1 MNKFLKL
8 SWPHAVAILALVV
21 LSSAYFSPLWQGYD
35 LDQNDIVQ
43 WRGMSQELS
52 NYRQLHNEEAL
63 WSNSMF
69 GGMPAYQVSTEHN
82 ANLLRPILLTLRL
95 GLPGAIGTLFL
106 CFLGYYI
113 LGLCLRLGPWYSLV
127 GAVAFGFAT
136 ITILYLGAGHTG
148 KVTSIAFLAP
158 ALGGFILAF
167 RGRAYLGGAIFMLFL
182 GLNIAANHLQMTYY
196 LAFLLVAVALGESIR
211 LLITKQFKALGMSL
225 AVLAVASIVA
235 VLPSASNLMTT
246 FEYSKYTTRGSS
258 DLTLKPKE
266 SSNIEQEGLSGSY
279 ILDYNFASGEQWSL
293 LIPNAKGGASSRG
306 IDNKDAFLRA
316 GKINKIVNKGEI
328 KNYLQKYSNGYWGAQ
343 SFTGGAFY
351 FGAAIM
357 TLFILAFV
365 GLKDG
370 IKWPFLVITLLAL
383 GLCLKEMT
391 GLNSMF
397 IEKIPLYN
405 KFRDSKMI
413 LVLIQVMA
421 AAMGMMFLKKLV
433 EGEIAWGEKGKKILT
448 SAVAV
453 FAIVIMYLYVSPSSI
468 GSLITEQEQEQVDK
482 APPEQRSVMGEY
494 ITALND
500 VRAEIF
506 KADAK
511 RSLFLVILASGGV
524 LTLLYAKNKKLKM
537 SILPAIGLIALFDGF
552 SVSRRYLNLEKEKG
566 ATYKKFVT
574 LEQKEIPV
582 KANTADFSILDLEK
596 PAVVDFENKS
606 KALEQALTNSG
617 IYDHVK
623 TKGALKEV
631 ANFGALQLNSDFRVA
646 RLGNPFND
654 AQTSFFHKSIGGY
667 HGAKLKRFQE
677 IIDFHLSNELRLV
690 QNSLIDFALRTDS
703 TIAKQALE
711 LKDSPELDNFYQ
723 ALLQQ
728 YDFSAFSQP
737 LKTPVLNMLNTK
749 YYIGNPEQPA
759 IPNKFAI
766 GNAWFVS
773 QVKTT
778 NNSDEEIVALGE
790 IDPKVE
796 ATTQASF
803 ATQFHAAQG
812 AVDSTA
818 SVRMLAYETK
828 VLRYE
833 VNNTS
838 AEAQPVVFSEIYYP
852 EGWICRIDG
861 NEVEA
866 ARVNY
871 VLRGAMVPAGTHT
884 VEWSFEPKVWE
895 KGTTISYAGSALL
908 FALLAFA
915 GFMVYKEEKKA

>member
-8 SWPHAVAILALVV
+8 SWPHAVAILSLVILASV
-21 LSSAYFSPLWQGYD
+21 YFSPLWQGYD
-35 LDQNDIVQ
+35 LNQPDIVQ

-52 NYRQLHNEEAL
+52 NYRELHNEEAL

-136 ITILYLGAGHTG
+136 INILYLGAGHTG

-196 LAFLLVAVALGESIR
+196 LAFLLVAVAVGESIR
-211 LLITKQFKALGMSL
+211 LVLAKQFKALGMSL
-225 AVLAVASIVA
+225 VVLAVASVVA

-246 FEYSKYTTRGSS
+246 YEYSKYTTRGSS

-293 LIPNAKGGASSRG
+293 IIPNAKGGASAAIG
-306 IDNKDAFLRA
+306 DKNKEAIPNA
-316 GKINKIVNKGEI
+316 AKGNKNVNKFKDDLKGT
-328 KNYLQKYSNGYWGAQ
+328 NSYWGAQ
-343 SFTGGAFY
+343 RFTGGAFY

-397 IEKIPLYN
+397 IEKIPMYN

-433 EGEIAWGEKGKKILT
+433 EGEVAWGKNGKKILT
-448 SAVAV
+448 GAVAV
-453 FAIVIMYLYVSPSSI
+453 FVIVIMYLNVSPSSTGTMI
-468 GSLITEQEQEQVDK
+468 SQQEQEQFDQMAKSAPKEQVAMVDDY
-482 APPEQRSVMGEY
+482 SS
-494 ITALND
+494 ALQD

-511 RSLFLVILASGGV
+511 RSLFLVLLISGGV
-524 LTLLYAKNKKLKM
+524 LALIYVNNKTLKM
-537 SILPAIGLIALFDGF
+537 AILPIVGVIVLFDGF

-566 ATYKKFVT
+566 AYKKFVT
-574 LEQKEIPV
+574 LEEKEIPV
-582 KANTADFSILDLEK
+582 KPSAADFSILDLEK
-596 PAVVDFENKS
+596 PAVADFDNKS
-606 KALEQALTNSG
+606 NALEQALTNSG

-654 AQTSFFHKSIGGY
+654 AETSFFHKSIGGY
-667 HGAKLKRFQE
+667 HGAKLKRMQE
-677 IIDFHLSNELRLV
+677 IIDFHLAE
-690 QNSLIDFALRTDS
+690 
-703 TIAKQALE
+703 
-711 LKDSPELDNFYQ
+711 ELDSALAYLQ
-723 ALLQQ
+723 AGT
-728 YDFSAFSQP
+728 YDS
-737 LKTPVLNMLNTK
+737 LGGTLTVLNMLNTK

-759 IPNKFAI
+759 LPNKFAL

-773 QVKTT
+773 KVSTT

-790 IDPKVE
+790 INPKME
-796 ATTQASF
+796 ATTQAAF
-803 ATQFHAAQG
+803 ATQFRAPQT

-852 EGWICRIDG
+852 QGWICRIDG
-861 NEVEA
+861 NEVDA

-871 VLRGAMVPAGTHT
+871 VLRGVMVPAGTHT

-895 KGTTISYAGSALL
+895 KGTTLSYAGSALL

-915 GFMVYKEEKKA
+915 GFIVYREEKKA

>member
-8 SWPHAVAILALVV
+8 SWPHAVAILSLVI
-21 LSSAYFSPLWQGYD
+21 LSSVYFSPLWQGYD

-52 NYRQLHNEEAL
+52 NYRELHNEEAL

-82 ANLLRPILLTLRL
+82 ANLLRPILLVLRL

-127 GAVAFGFAT
+127 GAIAFGFAT

-158 ALGGFILAF
+158 TLGGFILAF

-196 LAFLLVAVALGESIR
+196 LAFLLVAVAVGESIR
-211 LLITKQFKALGMSL
+211 LVLAKQFKALGMSL
-225 AVLAVASIVA
+225 AVLAVASVVA

-293 LIPNAKGGASSRG
+293 LIPNAKGGASSAIG
-306 IDNKDAFLRA
+306 DKNKDAIPNA
-316 GKINKIVNKGEI
+316 AKGNKNVNKFKDDLKGT
-328 KNYLQKYSNGYWGAQ
+328 NSYWGAQ
-343 SFTGGAFY
+343 RFTGGAFY

-397 IEKIPLYN
+397 IEKIPMYN

-448 SAVAV
+448 GAVAL
-453 FAIVIMYLYVSPSSI
+453 FAIVIMFLYVSPSSTGTMI
-468 GSLITEQEQEQVDK
+468 SPQEQEQFDQMAK
-482 APPEQRSVMGEY
+482 SGPKEQAAMVEDYSV
-494 ITALND
+494 ALQD

-511 RSLFLVILASGGV
+511 RSLFLVLLVSGAVLALV
-524 LTLLYAKNKKLKM
+524 YVKNKTLKM
-537 SILPAIGLIALFDGF
+537 AILPVIGVIALFDGF
-552 SVSRRYLNLEKEKG
+552 SVSRRYLNLDKEKG
-566 ATYKKFVT
+566 AYKKFVAI
-574 LEQKEIPV
+574 ENKEIPV
-582 KANTADFSILDLEK
+582 KAKAADFSILDLEK
-596 PAVVDFENKS
+596 PNVADFDNKS
-606 KALEQALTNSG
+606 NELEQVLKNSG

-623 TKGALKEV
+623 SKDAMKEV

-654 AQTSFFHKSIGGY
+654 AETSFFHKSIGGY
-667 HGAKLKRFQE
+667 HGAKLKRIQE
-677 IIDFHLSNELRLV
+677 VIDFHLAE
-690 QNSLIDFALRTDS
+690 
-703 TIAKQALE
+703 
-711 LKDSPELDNFYQ
+711 ELDSALAYLQ
-723 ALLQQ
+723 AGT
-728 YDFSAFSQP
+728 YDSLGGCLS
-737 LKTPVLNMLNTK
+737 VLNMLNTK

-759 IPNKFAI
+759 IPNKFAM

-773 QVKTT
+773 KVRTT
-778 NNSDEEIVALGE
+778 NNSDEEMIALGE
-790 IDPKVE
+790 IDAKLE

-803 ATQFHAAQG
+803 GTQFHAPQS

-861 NEVEA
+861 NEVDA

-908 FALLAFA
+908 FALLGLA

>member
-8 SWPHAVAILALVV
+8 SWPHAVAILSLVI
-21 LSSAYFSPLWQGYD
+21 LSSVYFSPLWQGYD

-52 NYRQLHNEEAL
+52 NYRELHNEEAL

-82 ANLLRPILLTLRL
+82 ANLLRPILLVLRL

-127 GAVAFGFAT
+127 GAIAFGFAT

-158 ALGGFILAF
+158 TLGGFILAF

-196 LAFLLVAVALGESIR
+196 LAFLLVAVAVGESIR
-211 LLITKQFKALGMSL
+211 LVLAKQFKALGMSL
-225 AVLAVASIVA
+225 AVLAVASVVA

-293 LIPNAKGGASSRG
+293 LIPNAKGGASSAIG
-306 IDNKDAFLRA
+306 DKNKDAIPNA
-316 GKINKIVNKGEI
+316 AKGNKNVNKFKDDLKGT
-328 KNYLQKYSNGYWGAQ
+328 NSYWGAQ
-343 SFTGGAFY
+343 RFTGGAFY

-397 IEKIPLYN
+397 IEKIPMYN

-448 SAVAV
+448 GAVAL
-453 FAIVIMYLYVSPSSI
+453 FAIVIMFLYVSPSSTGTMI
-468 GSLITEQEQEQVDK
+468 SPQEQEQFDQMAK
-482 APPEQRSVMGEY
+482 SGPKEQAAMVEDYSV
-494 ITALND
+494 ALQD

-511 RSLFLVILASGGV
+511 RSLFLVILISGGV
-524 LTLLYAKNKKLKM
+524 LALLYVKKDKLKLA
-537 SILPAIGLIALFDGF
+537 ILPIVGVIVLFDGF

-566 ATYKKFVT
+566 AYKKFVT
-574 LEQKEIPV
+574 LEEKEIPV
-582 KANTADFSILDLEK
+582 KPSAADFSILDLEK
-596 PAVVDFENKS
+596 PAVADFDNKS
-606 KALEQALTNSG
+606 NELEQALTNSG
-617 IYDHVK
+617 IYDHIK

-631 ANFGALQLNSDFRVA
+631 ANFGTLQLNSDFRVA

-654 AQTSFFHKSIGGY
+654 AETSFFHKSIGGY
-667 HGAKLKRFQE
+667 HGAKLKRIQE
-677 IIDFHLSNELRLV
+677 VIDFHLAE
-690 QNSLIDFALRTDS
+690 
-703 TIAKQALE
+703 
-711 LKDSPELDNFYQ
+711 ELDSALAYLQ
-723 ALLQQ
+723 AGT
-728 YDFSAFSQP
+728 YDSLGGS
-737 LKTPVLNMLNTK
+737 LSILNMLNTK

-759 IPNKFAI
+759 IPNKFAM

-790 IDPKVE
+790 IDAKLE
-796 ATTQASF
+796 ATTQTTF
-803 ATQFHAAQG
+803 TTQFHAAQS

-861 NEVEA
+861 NEVDA

-908 FALLAFA
+908 FALLGLA

>member
-8 SWPHAVAILALVV
+8 SWPHAVAILSLVILASV
-21 LSSAYFSPLWQGYD
+21 YFSPLWQGYD
-35 LDQNDIVQ
+35 LNQPDIVQ

-52 NYRQLHNEEAL
+52 NYRELHNEEAL

-136 ITILYLGAGHTG
+136 INILYLGAGHTG

-196 LAFLLVAVALGESIR
+196 LAFLLVAVAVGESIR
-211 LLITKQFKALGMSL
+211 LVLAKQFKALGMSL
-225 AVLAVASIVA
+225 AVLAVASVVA

-246 FEYSKYTTRGSS
+246 YEYSKYTTRGSS

-293 LIPNAKGGASSRG
+293 LIPNAKGGASAAIG
-306 IDNKDAFLRA
+306 DKHKDAIPNA
-316 GKINKIVNKGEI
+316 AKGNKNVNKFKDDLKGT
-328 KNYLQKYSNGYWGAQ
+328 NSYWGAQ
-343 SFTGGAFY
+343 RFTGGAFY

-357 TLFILAFV
+357 SLFILAFV

-397 IEKIPLYN
+397 IEKIPMYN

-433 EGEIAWGEKGKKILT
+433 EGEVAWGKNGKKILT
-448 SAVAV
+448 GAVAV
-453 FAIVIMYLYVSPSSI
+453 FAIVIMYLYVSPSSTGTMI
-468 GSLITEQEQEQVDK
+468 SPQEQEQFDQMAK
-482 APPEQRSVMGEY
+482 SAPKEQVAMIDDYSS
-494 ITALND
+494 ALQD

-511 RSLFLVILASGGV
+511 RSLFLVLLISGGV
-524 LTLLYAKNKKLKM
+524 LALVYMNNKTLKM
-537 SILPAIGLIALFDGF
+537 AILPIVGVIVLFDGF

-566 ATYKKFVT
+566 AYKKFVT
-574 LEQKEIPV
+574 LEEKEIPV
-582 KANTADFSILDLEK
+582 KPSAADFSILDLEK
-596 PAVVDFENKS
+596 PNVVDFDNKS
-606 KALEQALTNSG
+606 NELEQALKNSG

-623 TKGALKEV
+623 SKDAMKEV

-654 AQTSFFHKSIGGY
+654 AETSFFHKSIGGY
-667 HGAKLKRFQE
+667 HGAKLKRIQE
-677 IIDFHLSNELRLV
+677 VIDFHLAE
-690 QNSLIDFALRTDS
+690 
-703 TIAKQALE
+703 
-711 LKDSPELDNFYQ
+711 ELDSALAYLQ
-723 ALLQQ
+723 AGTFDSLGGSL
-728 YDFSAFSQP
+728 SI
-737 LKTPVLNMLNTK
+737 LNMLNTK

-773 QVKTT
+773 KVKTT
-778 NNSDEEIVALGE
+778 NNSDEEMVALGE
-790 IDPKVE
+790 INPKME
-796 ATTQASF
+796 ATTQAAF
-803 ATQFHAAQG
+803 ATQFHAPQT

-852 EGWICRIDG
+852 QGWICRIDG

-908 FALLAFA
+908 FALLGLA
-915 GFMVYKEEKKA
+915 GFMVYKEERKLS

>member
-8 SWPHAVAILALVV
+8 SWPHAVAILSLVILASV
-21 LSSAYFSPLWQGYD
+21 YFSPLWQGYD

-52 NYRQLHNEEAL
+52 NYRELHNEEAL

-136 ITILYLGAGHTG
+136 INILYLGAGHTG

-211 LLITKQFKALGMSL
+211 LIVEKQFKALSMSL

-293 LIPNAKGGASSRG
+293 LIPNAKGGASAAIG
-306 IDNKDAFLRA
+306 DKNKEAIPNA
-316 GKINKIVNKGEI
+316 AKGNKNVNKFKDDLKGT
-328 KNYLQKYSNGYWGAQ
+328 NSYWGAQ
-343 SFTGGAFY
+343 RFTGGAFY

-397 IEKIPLYN
+397 IEKIPMYN

-421 AAMGMMFLKKLV
+421 ASMGMMFLKKLV
-433 EGEIAWGEKGKKILT
+433 EGEIAWGDKGKKILT
-448 SAVAV
+448 GAVAV
-453 FAIVIMYLYVSPSSI
+453 FAIVIMYLNVSPSSTGTMI
-468 GSLITEQEQEQVDK
+468 SPQEQEQFDQMAK
-482 APPEQRSVMGEY
+482 SAPKEQVAMIDDYSS
-494 ITALND
+494 ALQD

-511 RSLFLVILASGGV
+511 RSLFLVLLISGGV
-524 LTLLYAKNKKLKM
+524 LALVYVNNKTLKM
-537 SILPAIGLIALFDGF
+537 AILPIVGVIVLFDGF

-566 ATYKKFVT
+566 AYKKFVT
-574 LEQKEIPV
+574 LEEKEIPV
-582 KANTADFSILDLEK
+582 KPSAADFSILDLEK
-596 PAVVDFENKS
+596 PAVADFENKS
-606 KALEQALTNSG
+606 NSLEQALKNSG

-623 TKGALKEV
+623 SKDAMKEV

-654 AQTSFFHKSIGGY
+654 AETSFFHKSIGGY
-667 HGAKLKRFQE
+667 HGAKLKRMQE
-677 IIDFHLSNELRLV
+677 IIDFHLSE
-690 QNSLIDFALRTDS
+690 
-703 TIAKQALE
+703 
-711 LKDSPELDNFYQ
+711 ELDSAIAYLQ
-723 ALLQQ
+723 AGTFDSLGGSL
-728 YDFSAFSQP
+728 
-737 LKTPVLNMLNTK
+737 TVLNMLNTK

-759 IPNKFAI
+759 FPNKFAM

-773 QVKTT
+773 KVRTT
-778 NNSDEEIVALGE
+778 NNSDEEMIALGE
-790 IDPKVE
+790 IDSKIE

-803 ATQFHAAQG
+803 GTQFHAAQS

-908 FALLAFA
+908 FALLGLA

>member
-8 SWPHAVAILALVV
+8 SWPHAVAILSLVI
-21 LSSAYFSPLWQGYD
+21 LSSVYFSPLWQGYD
-35 LDQNDIVQ
+35 LDQHDIVQ

-52 NYRQLHNEEAL
+52 NYRELHNEEAL

-69 GGMPAYQVSTEHN
+69 GGMPAYQVSTKHD

-127 GAVAFGFAT
+127 GAVAFGLAT
-136 ITILYLGAGHTG
+136 INILYLGAGHTG

-196 LAFLLVAVALGESIR
+196 LAFLLIAVAIGETVR
-211 LLITKQFKALGMSL
+211 LAVGKQFKPLMISL

-246 FEYSKYTTRGSS
+246 YEYSKYTTRGSS

-279 ILDYNFASGEQWSL
+279 ILDYNFASGERWSL
-293 LIPNAKGGASSRG
+293 LIPNANGGASEAIG
-306 IDNKDAFLRA
+306 ENNKEAITNA
-316 GKINKIVNKGEI
+316 AKGNKNVNKFKDDLKGT
-328 KNYLQKYSNGYWGAQ
+328 NSYWGAQ
-343 SFTGGAFY
+343 RFTGGAFY

-370 IKWPFLVITLLAL
+370 IKWPFLVITILAL

-397 IEKIPLYN
+397 IEKIPMYN

-433 EGEIAWGEKGKKILT
+433 EGEIAWGAKGKKILT
-448 SAVAV
+448 GAVAV
-453 FAIVIMYLYVSPSSI
+453 FAIVIMYLYVSPSST
-468 GSLITEQEQEQVDK
+468 GTMITSQEQEQFDQLSK
-482 APPEQRSVMGEY
+482 GGPKEQAAMVEDYSA
-494 ITALND
+494 ALQD

-511 RSLFLVILASGGV
+511 RSLFLVLLVSGGV
-524 LTLLYAKNKKLKM
+524 LALLYVKNNTLKLA
-537 SILPAIGLIALFDGF
+537 ILPVIGVIALLDGF
-552 SVSRRYLNLEKEKG
+552 SVSRRYLNLDKEKG
-566 ATYKKFVT
+566 AYKKFVSI
-574 LEQKEIPV
+574 ENKEIPV
-582 KANTADFSILDLEK
+582 KAKAADFSILDLEK
-596 PAVVDFENKS
+596 PNVSDFDNKS
-606 KALEQALTNSG
+606 NELEQALKNSG

-623 TKGALKEV
+623 SKDAMKEV

-654 AQTSFFHKSIGGY
+654 AETSFFHKSIGGY
-667 HGAKLKRFQE
+667 HGAKLKRMQE
-677 IIDFHLSNELRLV
+677 VIDFHLAE
-690 QNSLIDFALRTDS
+690 
-703 TIAKQALE
+703 
-711 LKDSPELDNFYQ
+711 ELDSAIAYLQ
-723 ALLQQ
+723 AGTF
-728 YDFSAFSQP
+728 DSSAGS
-737 LKTPVLNMLNTK
+737 LTVLNMLNTK

-759 IPNKFAI
+759 FPNKFAM

-773 QVKTT
+773 KVRTT
-778 NNSDEEIVALGE
+778 NNSDEEMIALGE
-790 IDPKVE
+790 IDSKIE

-803 ATQFHAAQG
+803 GTQFHAAQS

-818 SVRMLAYETK
+818 SVRMLVYETK

-908 FALLAFA
+908 FALLGLA
-915 GFMVYKEEKKA
+915 GFMVYKEEKKLVLKEETKA

>member
-8 SWPHAVAILALVV
+8 SWPHAVAILSLVI
-21 LSSAYFSPLWQGYD
+21 LSSVYFSPLWQGYD

-52 NYRQLHNEEAL
+52 NYRELHNEEAL

-82 ANLLRPILLTLRL
+82 ANLLRPILLVLRL

-127 GAVAFGFAT
+127 GSIAFGFAT

-158 ALGGFILAF
+158 TLGGFILAF

-196 LAFLLVAVALGESIR
+196 LAFLLVAVAVGESIR
-211 LLITKQFKALGMSL
+211 LVLAKQFKALGMSL
-225 AVLAVASIVA
+225 AVLAVASVVA

-293 LIPNAKGGASSRG
+293 LIPNAKGGASSAIG
-306 IDNKDAFLRA
+306 DKNKDAIPNA
-316 GKINKIVNKGEI
+316 AKGNKNVNKFKDDLKGT
-328 KNYLQKYSNGYWGAQ
+328 NSYWGAQ
-343 SFTGGAFY
+343 RFTGGAFY

-397 IEKIPLYN
+397 IEKIPMYN

-448 SAVAV
+448 GAVAL
-453 FAIVIMYLYVSPSSI
+453 FAIVIMFLYVSPSSTGTMI
-468 GSLITEQEQEQVDK
+468 SPQEQEQFDQMAK
-482 APPEQRSVMGEY
+482 SGPKEQAAMVEDYSV
-494 ITALND
+494 ALQD

-511 RSLFLVILASGGV
+511 RSLFLVILISGGV
-524 LTLLYAKNKKLKM
+524 LALLYVKKDKLKLA
-537 SILPAIGLIALFDGF
+537 ILPIVGVIVLFDGF

-566 ATYKKFVT
+566 AYKKFVT
-574 LEQKEIPV
+574 LEEKEIPV
-582 KANTADFSILDLEK
+582 KPSAADFSILDLEK
-596 PAVVDFENKS
+596 PAVADFDNKS
-606 KALEQALTNSG
+606 NALEQALTNSG

-623 TKGALKEV
+623 TKGAMKEV
-631 ANFGALQLNSDFRVA
+631 ANFGTLQLNSDFRVA

-654 AQTSFFHKSIGGY
+654 AETSFFHKSIGGY
-667 HGAKLKRFQE
+667 HGAKLKRIQE
-677 IIDFHLSNELRLV
+677 VIDFHLAE
-690 QNSLIDFALRTDS
+690 
-703 TIAKQALE
+703 
-711 LKDSPELDNFYQ
+711 ELDSALAYLQ
-723 ALLQQ
+723 AGT
-728 YDFSAFSQP
+728 YDSLGGS
-737 LKTPVLNMLNTK
+737 LSVLNMLNTK

-759 IPNKFAI
+759 IPNKFAM

-790 IDPKVE
+790 IDAKLE
-796 ATTQASF
+796 ATTQTIF
-803 ATQFHAAQG
+803 TTQFHAPQS

-861 NEVEA
+861 NEVDA

-908 FALLAFA
+908 FALLGLA

>member
-8 SWPHAVAILALVV
+8 SWPHAVAILSLVILASV
-21 LSSAYFSPLWQGYD
+21 YFSPLWQGYD
-35 LDQNDIVQ
+35 LNQPDIVQ

-52 NYRQLHNEEAL
+52 NYRELHNEEAL

-113 LGLCLRLGPWYSLV
+113 LGLCLRVGPWYSLV

-136 ITILYLGAGHTG
+136 INILYLGAGHTG

-167 RGRAYLGGAIFMLFL
+167 RGKAYLGGAIFMLFL

-196 LAFLLVAVALGESIR
+196 LAFLLVAVAVGESIR
-211 LLITKQFKALGMSL
+211 LMIAKQFKALGMSL
-225 AVLAVASIVA
+225 AVLAVASVVA

-246 FEYSKYTTRGSS
+246 YEYSKYTTRGSS

-293 LIPNAKGGASSRG
+293 LIPNAKGGASAAIG
-306 IDNKDAFLRA
+306 DKHKDAIPNA
-316 GKINKIVNKGEI
+316 AKGNKNVNKFKDDLKGT
-328 KNYLQKYSNGYWGAQ
+328 NSYWGAQ
-343 SFTGGAFY
+343 RFTGGAFY

-397 IEKIPLYN
+397 IEKIPMYN

-421 AAMGMMFLKKLV
+421 AAMGMKFLKKLV
-433 EGEIAWGEKGKKILT
+433 EGEVAWGKNGKKILT
-448 SAVAV
+448 GAVAV
-453 FAIVIMYLYVSPSSI
+453 FAIVIMYLYVSPSSTGTMI
-468 GSLITEQEQEQVDK
+468 SPQEQEQFDQMAK
-482 APPEQRSVMGEY
+482 SAPKEQLAMIDDYSS
-494 ITALND
+494 ALQD

-511 RSLFLVILASGGV
+511 RSLFLVLLVSGAVLALV
-524 LTLLYAKNKKLKM
+524 YVNNKTLKM
-537 SILPAIGLIALFDGF
+537 AILPIVGVIVLFDGF

-566 ATYKKFVT
+566 AYKKFVT
-574 LEQKEIPV
+574 LEEKEIPV
-582 KANTADFSILDLEK
+582 KPSAADFSILDLEK
-596 PAVVDFENKS
+596 PAVADFDNKS
-606 KALEQALTNSG
+606 NALEQALTNSG

-654 AQTSFFHKSIGGY
+654 AETSFFHKSIGGY
-667 HGAKLKRFQE
+667 HGAKLKRIQE
-677 IIDFHLSNELRLV
+677 VIDFHLAE
-690 QNSLIDFALRTDS
+690 
-703 TIAKQALE
+703 
-711 LKDSPELDNFYQ
+711 ELDSALAYLQ
-723 ALLQQ
+723 AGT
-728 YDFSAFSQP
+728 YDSLGGS
-737 LKTPVLNMLNTK
+737 LSVLNMLNTK

-759 IPNKFAI
+759 IPNKFAM

-778 NNSDEEIVALGE
+778 NNSDEEMVALGA
-790 IDPKVE
+790 IDPTVE
-796 ATTQASF
+796 ATTQAAF
-803 ATQFHAAQG
+803 ATQFHAPQT

-852 EGWICRIDG
+852 QGWICRIDG
-861 NEVEA
+861 NEVDA

-871 VLRGAMVPAGTHT
+871 FLRGVMVPAGTHT

-915 GFMVYKEEKKA
+915 GFMVYREEKKA

>member
-8 SWPHAVAILALVV
+8 SWPHAVAILSLVI
-21 LSSAYFSPLWQGYD
+21 LSSVYFSPLWQGYD

-52 NYRQLHNEEAL
+52 NYRELHNEEAL

-82 ANLLRPILLTLRL
+82 ANLLRPILLVLRL

-127 GAVAFGFAT
+127 GAIAFGFAT

-158 ALGGFILAF
+158 TLGGFILAF

-196 LAFLLVAVALGESIR
+196 LAFLLVAVAVGESIR
-211 LLITKQFKALGMSL
+211 LVLAKQFKALGMSL
-225 AVLAVASIVA
+225 AVLAVASVVA

-293 LIPNAKGGASSRG
+293 LIPNAKGGASSAIG
-306 IDNKDAFLRA
+306 DKNKDAIPNA
-316 GKINKIVNKGEI
+316 AKGNKNVNKFKDDLKGT
-328 KNYLQKYSNGYWGAQ
+328 NSYWGAQ
-343 SFTGGAFY
+343 RFTGGAFY

-397 IEKIPLYN
+397 IEKIPMYN

-421 AAMGMMFLKKLV
+421 AALGMMFLKKLV

-448 SAVAV
+448 GAVAL
-453 FAIVIMYLYVSPSSI
+453 FAIVIMFLYVSPSSTGTMI
-468 GSLITEQEQEQVDK
+468 SPQEQEQFDQMAK
-482 APPEQRSVMGEY
+482 SGPKEQAAMVEDYSV
-494 ITALND
+494 ALQD

-511 RSLFLVILASGGV
+511 RSLFLVILISGGV
-524 LTLLYAKNKKLKM
+524 LALLYVKKDKLKLA
-537 SILPAIGLIALFDGF
+537 ILPIVGVIVLFDGF

-566 ATYKKFVT
+566 AYKKFVT
-574 LEQKEIPV
+574 LEEKEIPV
-582 KANTADFSILDLEK
+582 KPSAADFSILDLEK
-596 PAVVDFENKS
+596 PAVADFDNKS
-606 KALEQALTNSG
+606 NELEQALTNSG
-617 IYDHVK
+617 IYDHIK

-631 ANFGALQLNSDFRVA
+631 ANFGTLQLNSDFRVA

-654 AQTSFFHKSIGGY
+654 AETSFFHKSIGGY
-667 HGAKLKRFQE
+667 HGAKLKRIQE
-677 IIDFHLSNELRLV
+677 VIDFHLAE
-690 QNSLIDFALRTDS
+690 
-703 TIAKQALE
+703 
-711 LKDSPELDNFYQ
+711 ELDSALAYLQ
-723 ALLQQ
+723 AGT
-728 YDFSAFSQP
+728 YDSLGGS
-737 LKTPVLNMLNTK
+737 LSVLNMLNTK

-759 IPNKFAI
+759 IPNKFAM

-790 IDPKVE
+790 IDAKLE
-796 ATTQASF
+796 ATTQTTF
-803 ATQFHAAQG
+803 TTQFHAPQS

-861 NEVEA
+861 NEVDA

-908 FALLAFA
+908 FALLGLA

>member
-8 SWPHAVAILALVV
+8 SWPHAVAILSLVI
-21 LSSAYFSPLWQGYD
+21 LSSVYFSPLWQGYD
-35 LDQNDIVQ
+35 LDQHDIVQ

-52 NYRQLHNEEAL
+52 NYRELHNEEAL

-69 GGMPAYQVSTEHN
+69 GGMPAYQVSAEHN
-82 ANLLRPILLTLRL
+82 ANLLRPILLVLRL

-196 LAFLLVAVALGESIR
+196 LAFLLIAVALGESIR
-211 LLITKQFKALGMSL
+211 LVLSKQFKALGLSL
-225 AVLAVASIVA
+225 AVLAVASVVA

-293 LIPNAKGGASSRG
+293 LIPNAKGGASAA
-306 IDNKDAFLRA
+306 IAENNKDAIPNA
-316 GKINKIVNKGEI
+316 AKGNKNVNKFKDDLKGT
-328 KNYLQKYSNGYWGAQ
+328 NAYWGAQ
-343 SFTGGAFY
+343 RFTGGAFY

-357 TLFILAFV
+357 TLFILGFV

-370 IKWPFLVITLLAL
+370 IKWPFLVITILAL

-397 IEKIPLYN
+397 IEKIPMYN

-448 SAVAV
+448 GAVAV
-453 FAIVIMYLYVSPSSI
+453 FAIVIMYLYVSPSSTGTMI
-468 GSLITEQEQEQVDK
+468 SPQEQEQFDQMAK
-482 APPEQRSVMGEY
+482 SAPKEQVAMIDEY
-494 ITALND
+494 SSALQD

-511 RSLFLVILASGGV
+511 RSLFFVIVVSAAVLSLIYVKNKNLKLAVLPVIGV
-524 LTLLYAKNKKLKM
+524 L
-537 SILPAIGLIALFDGF
+537 ALMDGF
-552 SVSRRYLNLEKEKG
+552 SVSRRYLNLDKEKG
-566 ATYKKFVT
+566 AYKKFVAI
-574 LEQKEIPV
+574 ESKEIPV
-582 KANTADFSILDLEK
+582 KAKAADFSILDLEK
-596 PAVVDFENKS
+596 PNVADFDNKS
-606 KALEQALTNSG
+606 NALEQALKNSG

-623 TKGALKEV
+623 SKDALKEV
-631 ANFGALQLNSDFRVA
+631 ANFGTLQLNSDFRVA

-654 AQTSFFHKSIGGY
+654 AETSFFHKSIGGY
-667 HGAKLKRFQE
+667 HGAKLKRMQE
-677 IIDFHLSNELRLV
+677 IIDFHLSE
-690 QNSLIDFALRTDS
+690 
-703 TIAKQALE
+703 
-711 LKDSPELDNFYQ
+711 ELDSAIAYLQ
-723 ALLQQ
+723 AGTFDSLGGSL
-728 YDFSAFSQP
+728 
-737 LKTPVLNMLNTK
+737 TVLNMLNTK

-759 IPNKFAI
+759 FPNKFAM

-778 NNSDEEIVALGE
+778 NNSDEEMVALGE
-790 IDPKVE
+790 INSKME
-796 ATTQASF
+796 ATTQAAF
-803 ATQFHAAQG
+803 ATQFHAPQT

-833 VNNTS
+833 VNNSS

-852 EGWICRIDG
+852 EGWICKIDG
-861 NEVEA
+861 KEVEA

>member
-8 SWPHAVAILALVV
+8 SWPHAVAILSLVILASV
-21 LSSAYFSPLWQGYD
+21 YFSPLWQGYD
-35 LDQNDIVQ
+35 LNQPDIVQ

-52 NYRQLHNEEAL
+52 NYRELHNEEAL

-136 ITILYLGAGHTG
+136 INILYLGAGHTG

-196 LAFLLVAVALGESIR
+196 LAFLLVAVAVGESIR
-211 LLITKQFKALGMSL
+211 LVLAKQFKALGMSL
-225 AVLAVASIVA
+225 AVLAVASVVA

-246 FEYSKYTTRGSS
+246 YEYSKYTTRGSS

-293 LIPNAKGGASSRG
+293 LIPNAKGGASAAIG
-306 IDNKDAFLRA
+306 DKHKDAIPNA
-316 GKINKIVNKGEI
+316 AKGNKNVNKFKDDLKGT
-328 KNYLQKYSNGYWGAQ
+328 NSYWGAQ
-343 SFTGGAFY
+343 RFTGGAFY

-357 TLFILAFV
+357 SLFILAFV

-397 IEKIPLYN
+397 IEKIPMYN

-433 EGEIAWGEKGKKILT
+433 EGEVAWGKNGKKILT
-448 SAVAV
+448 GAVAV
-453 FAIVIMYLYVSPSSI
+453 FAIVIMYLYVSPSSTGTMI
-468 GSLITEQEQEQVDK
+468 SPQEQEQFDQMAK
-482 APPEQRSVMGEY
+482 SAPKEQVAMIDDYSS
-494 ITALND
+494 ALQD

-511 RSLFLVILASGGV
+511 RSLFLVLLISGGV
-524 LTLLYAKNKKLKM
+524 LALVYMNNKTLKM
-537 SILPAIGLIALFDGF
+537 AILPIVGVIVLFDGF

-566 ATYKKFVT
+566 AYKKFVT
-574 LEQKEIPV
+574 LEEKEIPV
-582 KANTADFSILDLEK
+582 KPSAADFSILDLEK
-596 PAVVDFENKS
+596 PAVADFENKS
-606 KALEQALTNSG
+606 NSLEQALKNSG

-623 TKGALKEV
+623 SKDAMKEV
-631 ANFGALQLNSDFRVA
+631 ANFGTLQLNSDFRVA

-654 AQTSFFHKSIGGY
+654 AETSFFHKSIGGY
-667 HGAKLKRFQE
+667 HGAKLKRIQE
-677 IIDFHLSNELRLV
+677 VIDFHLAE
-690 QNSLIDFALRTDS
+690 
-703 TIAKQALE
+703 
-711 LKDSPELDNFYQ
+711 ELDSALAYLQ
-723 ALLQQ
+723 AGTFDSLGGSL
-728 YDFSAFSQP
+728 SI
-737 LKTPVLNMLNTK
+737 LNMLNTK

-773 QVKTT
+773 KVKTT

-796 ATTQASF
+796 ATTQAAFS
-803 ATQFHAAQG
+803 TQFHAPQI

-908 FALLAFA
+908 FALLGLA
-915 GFMVYKEEKKA
+915 GFMVYKEERKLS

>member
-8 SWPHAVAILALVV
+8 SWPHAVAILTLVILASV
-21 LSSAYFSPLWQGYD
+21 YFSPLWQGYD
-35 LDQNDIVQ
+35 LNQPDIVQ

-52 NYRQLHNEEAL
+52 NYRALHNEEAL

-136 ITILYLGAGHTG
+136 INILYLGAGHTG

-211 LLITKQFKALGMSL
+211 LVLAKQFKALGMSL
-225 AVLAVASIVA
+225 AVLAVASVVA

-246 FEYSKYTTRGSS
+246 YEYSKYTTRGSS

-293 LIPNAKGGASSRG
+293 LIPNAKGGASAAIG
-306 IDNKDAFLRA
+306 DKHKDAIPNA
-316 GKINKIVNKGEI
+316 AKGNKNVNKFKDDLKGT
-328 KNYLQKYSNGYWGAQ
+328 NSYWGAQ
-343 SFTGGAFY
+343 RFTGGAFY

-397 IEKIPLYN
+397 IEKIPMYN

-433 EGEIAWGEKGKKILT
+433 EGEVAWGKNGKKILT
-448 SAVAV
+448 GAVAV
-453 FAIVIMYLYVSPSSI
+453 FAIVIMYLYVSPSST
-468 GSLITEQEQEQVDK
+468 GSMISPQEQEQFDQMSK
-482 APPEQRSVMGEY
+482 SAPKEQVAMIDDYSS
-494 ITALND
+494 ALQD

-511 RSLFLVILASGGV
+511 RSLFLVLLISGGV
-524 LTLLYAKNKKLKM
+524 LALVYVNNKNLKM
-537 SILPAIGLIALFDGF
+537 AILPIVGVIVLFDGF

-566 ATYKKFVT
+566 AYKKFVT
-574 LEQKEIPV
+574 LEEKEIPV
-582 KANTADFSILDLEK
+582 KPSAADFSILDLEK
-596 PAVVDFENKS
+596 PAVADFDNKS
-606 KALEQALTNSG
+606 NALEQALTNSG

-654 AQTSFFHKSIGGY
+654 AETSFFHKSIGGY
-667 HGAKLKRFQE
+667 HGAKLKRIQE
-677 IIDFHLSNELRLV
+677 VIDFHLAE
-690 QNSLIDFALRTDS
+690 
-703 TIAKQALE
+703 
-711 LKDSPELDNFYQ
+711 ELDSALAYLQ
-723 ALLQQ
+723 AGTFDSLGGSL
-728 YDFSAFSQP
+728 S
-737 LKTPVLNMLNTK
+737 VLNMLNTK

-759 IPNKFAI
+759 IPNKFAM

-773 QVKTT
+773 KVKTT
-778 NNSDEEIVALGE
+778 NNSDEEMVALGE
-790 IDPKVE
+790 IDAKVE
-796 ATTQASF
+796 ATTQSAY
-803 ATQFHAAQG
+803 ATQFHAPQT

-908 FALLAFA
+908 FALLGLA
-915 GFMVYKEEKKA
+915 GFMVYKEERKLS

>member
-8 SWPHAVAILALVV
+8 SWPHAVAILSLVI
-21 LSSAYFSPLWQGYD
+21 LSSVYFSPLWQGYD

-52 NYRQLHNEEAL
+52 NYRELHNEEAL

-82 ANLLRPILLTLRL
+82 ANLLRPILLVLRL

-127 GAVAFGFAT
+127 GAIAFGFAT

-158 ALGGFILAF
+158 TLGGFILAF

-196 LAFLLVAVALGESIR
+196 LAFLLVAVAVGESIR
-211 LLITKQFKALGMSL
+211 LVLAKQFKALGMSL
-225 AVLAVASIVA
+225 AVLAVASVVA

-293 LIPNAKGGASSRG
+293 LIPNAKGGASSAIG
-306 IDNKDAFLRA
+306 DKNKDAIPNA
-316 GKINKIVNKGEI
+316 AKGNKNVNKFKDDLKGT
-328 KNYLQKYSNGYWGAQ
+328 NSYWGAQ
-343 SFTGGAFY
+343 RFTGGAFY

-397 IEKIPLYN
+397 IEKIPMYN

-421 AAMGMMFLKKLV
+421 AALGMMFLKKLV

-448 SAVAV
+448 GAVAL
-453 FAIVIMYLYVSPSSI
+453 FAIVIMFLYVSPSSTGTMI
-468 GSLITEQEQEQVDK
+468 SPQEQEQFDQMSK
-482 APPEQRSVMGEY
+482 SGPKEQAAMVEDYSV
-494 ITALND
+494 ALQD

-511 RSLFLVILASGGV
+511 RSLFLVILISGGV
-524 LTLLYAKNKKLKM
+524 LALLYVKKDKLKLA
-537 SILPAIGLIALFDGF
+537 ILPIVGVIVLFDGF

-566 ATYKKFVT
+566 AYKKFVT
-574 LEQKEIPV
+574 LEEKEIPV
-582 KANTADFSILDLEK
+582 KPSAADFSILDLEK
-596 PAVVDFENKS
+596 PAVADFDNKS
-606 KALEQALTNSG
+606 NELERALTNSG
-617 IYDHVK
+617 IYDHIK

-631 ANFGALQLNSDFRVA
+631 ANFGTLQLNSDFRVA

-654 AQTSFFHKSIGGY
+654 AETSFFHKSIGGY
-667 HGAKLKRFQE
+667 HGAKLKRIQE
-677 IIDFHLSNELRLV
+677 VIDFHLAE
-690 QNSLIDFALRTDS
+690 
-703 TIAKQALE
+703 
-711 LKDSPELDNFYQ
+711 ELDSALAYLQ
-723 ALLQQ
+723 AGT
-728 YDFSAFSQP
+728 YDSLGGS
-737 LKTPVLNMLNTK
+737 LSVLNMLNTK

-759 IPNKFAI
+759 IPNKFAM

-790 IDPKVE
+790 IDAKLE
-796 ATTQASF
+796 ATTQTTF
-803 ATQFHAAQG
+803 TTQFHAPQS

-861 NEVEA
+861 NEVDA

-908 FALLAFA
+908 FALLGLA

>member
-1 MNKFLKL
+1 MNNFLKL
-8 SWPHAVAILALVV
+8 SWPHAVAILSLVI
-21 LSSAYFSPLWQGYD
+21 LSSVYFSPLWQGYD

-52 NYRQLHNEEAL
+52 NYRELHKEEAL

-69 GGMPAYQVSTEHN
+69 GGMPAYQVSTKHD

-136 ITILYLGAGHTG
+136 INILYLGAGHTG
-148 KVTSIAFLAP
+148 KVTAIAFLAP

-196 LAFLLVAVALGESIR
+196 LAFLLVAVAIGESVR
-211 LLITKQFKALGMSL
+211 LIVAKQFKALSMSL

-293 LIPNAKGGASSRG
+293 LIPNAKGGASAA
-306 IDNKDAFLRA
+306 IAENNKDAIPNA
-316 GKINKIVNKGEI
+316 AKGNKNVNKFKDDLKGT
-328 KNYLQKYSNGYWGAQ
+328 NSYWGAQ
-343 SFTGGAFY
+343 RFTGGAFY

-370 IKWPFLVITLLAL
+370 IKWPFLVVTLLAL

-397 IEKIPLYN
+397 IEKIPMYN

-421 AAMGMMFLKKLV
+421 AAMGMMFLKRLV
-433 EGEIAWGEKGKKILT
+433 EGEIAWGAKGKKVLT
-448 SAVAV
+448 GAVAV
-453 FAIVIMYLYVSPSSI
+453 FALVIMFLYVSPSST
-468 GSLITEQEQEQVDK
+468 GSLISPQEQEQFDQMAK
-482 APPEQRSVMGEY
+482 SAPKEQVAMIDDYTS
-494 ITALND
+494 ALQD
-500 VRAEIF
+500 VRVEIF

-511 RSLFLVILASGGV
+511 RSLFLVILISGAV
-524 LTLLYAKNKKLKM
+524 LALVYVKNDKLKM
-537 SILPAIGLIALFDGF
+537 AILPIVGVIVLFDGF

-566 ATYKKFVT
+566 AYKKFVT
-574 LEQKEIPV
+574 LEEKEIPV
-582 KANTADFSILDLEK
+582 KPSAADFSILDLEK
-596 PAVVDFENKS
+596 PNVADFDNKS
-606 KALEQALTNSG
+606 NALEQALTNSG

-623 TKGALKEV
+623 TKGAMKEV

-654 AQTSFFHKSIGGY
+654 AETSFFHKSIGGY
-667 HGAKLKRFQE
+667 HGAKLKRMQE
-677 IIDFHLSNELRLV
+677 VIDFHLAE
-690 QNSLIDFALRTDS
+690 
-703 TIAKQALE
+703 
-711 LKDSPELDNFYQ
+711 ELDSAIAYLQ
-723 ALLQQ
+723 AGTFDSLGGTL
-728 YDFSAFSQP
+728 
-737 LKTPVLNMLNTK
+737 TVLNMLNTK

-759 IPNKFAI
+759 FPNKFAM

-773 QVKTT
+773 KVRTT
-778 NNSDEEIVALGE
+778 NNSDEEMIALGE
-790 IDPKVE
+790 IDSKIE

-803 ATQFHAAQG
+803 GTQFHAPQT

-838 AEAQPVVFSEIYYP
+838 AKAQPVVFSEIYYP

-861 NEVEA
+861 NEVDA

>member
-1 MNKFLKL
+1 MNKFFKL
-8 SWPHAVAILALVV
+8 SWPHAVAILSLVILASV
-21 LSSAYFSPLWQGYD
+21 YFSPLWQGYD

-52 NYRQLHNEEAL
+52 NYRELHNEEAL

-136 ITILYLGAGHTG
+136 INILYLGAGHTG

-211 LLITKQFKALGMSL
+211 LIVEKQFKALSMSL

-246 FEYSKYTTRGSS
+246 YEYSKYTTRGSS

-293 LIPNAKGGASSRG
+293 LIPNAKGGASAAIG
-306 IDNKDAFLRA
+306 DKNKDAIPNA
-316 GKINKIVNKGEI
+316 AKGNKNVNKFKDDLKGT
-328 KNYLQKYSNGYWGAQ
+328 NSYWGAQ
-343 SFTGGAFY
+343 RFTGGAFY

-357 TLFILAFV
+357 SLFILAFV

-397 IEKIPLYN
+397 IEKIPMYN

-433 EGEIAWGEKGKKILT
+433 EGEVAWGKNGKKILT
-448 SAVAV
+448 GAVAV
-453 FAIVIMYLYVSPSSI
+453 FAIVIMYLYVSPSSTGTMI
-468 GSLITEQEQEQVDK
+468 SPQEQEQFDQMAK
-482 APPEQRSVMGEY
+482 SAPKEQVAMIDDYSS
-494 ITALND
+494 ALQD

-511 RSLFLVILASGGV
+511 RSLFLVLLISGGV
-524 LTLLYAKNKKLKM
+524 LALVYMNNKTLKM
-537 SILPAIGLIALFDGF
+537 AILPIVGVIVLFDGF

-566 ATYKKFVT
+566 AYKKFVT
-574 LEQKEIPV
+574 LEEKEIPV
-582 KANTADFSILDLEK
+582 KPSAADFSILDLEK
-596 PAVVDFENKS
+596 PAVADFENKS
-606 KALEQALTNSG
+606 NSLEQALKNSG

-623 TKGALKEV
+623 SKDAMKEV
-631 ANFGALQLNSDFRVA
+631 ANFGTLQLNSDFRVA

-654 AQTSFFHKSIGGY
+654 AETSFFHKSIGGY
-667 HGAKLKRFQE
+667 HGAKLKRIQE
-677 IIDFHLSNELRLV
+677 VIDFHLAE
-690 QNSLIDFALRTDS
+690 
-703 TIAKQALE
+703 
-711 LKDSPELDNFYQ
+711 ELDSALAYLQ
-723 ALLQQ
+723 AGTFDSLGGSL
-728 YDFSAFSQP
+728 SI
-737 LKTPVLNMLNTK
+737 LNMLNTK

-773 QVKTT
+773 KVKTT
-778 NNSDEEIVALGE
+778 NNSDEEIIALGE

-908 FALLAFA
+908 FALLGLA
-915 GFMVYKEEKKA
+915 GFMVYKEERKLS

>member
-1 MNKFLKL
+1 MNNFLKL
-8 SWPHAVAILALVV
+8 SWPHAVAILSLVI
-21 LSSAYFSPLWQGYD
+21 LSSVYFSPLWQGYD

-52 NYRQLHNEEAL
+52 NYRELHKEEAL

-69 GGMPAYQVSTEHN
+69 GGMPAYQVSTKHD

-136 ITILYLGAGHTG
+136 INILYLGAGHTG
-148 KVTSIAFLAP
+148 KVTAIAFLAP

-196 LAFLLVAVALGESIR
+196 LAFLLVAVAIGESVR
-211 LLITKQFKALGMSL
+211 LIVAKQFKALSMSL

-293 LIPNAKGGASSRG
+293 LIPNAKGGASAA
-306 IDNKDAFLRA
+306 IAENNKDAIPNA
-316 GKINKIVNKGEI
+316 AKGNKNVNKFKDDLKGT
-328 KNYLQKYSNGYWGAQ
+328 NSYWGAQ
-343 SFTGGAFY
+343 RFTGGAFY

-370 IKWPFLVITLLAL
+370 IKWPFLVVTLLAL

-397 IEKIPLYN
+397 IEKIPMYN

-421 AAMGMMFLKKLV
+421 AAMGMMFLKRLV
-433 EGEIAWGEKGKKILT
+433 EGEIAWGAKGKKVLT
-448 SAVAV
+448 GAVAV
-453 FAIVIMYLYVSPSSI
+453 FALVIMFLYVSPSST
-468 GSLITEQEQEQVDK
+468 GSLISPQEQEQFDQMAK
-482 APPEQRSVMGEY
+482 SAPKEQVAMIDDYTS
-494 ITALND
+494 ALQD
-500 VRAEIF
+500 VRVEIF

-511 RSLFLVILASGGV
+511 RSLFLVILISGAV
-524 LTLLYAKNKKLKM
+524 LALVYVKNDKLKM
-537 SILPAIGLIALFDGF
+537 AILPIVGVIVLFDGF

-566 ATYKKFVT
+566 AYKKFVT
-574 LEQKEIPV
+574 LEEKEIPV
-582 KANTADFSILDLEK
+582 KPSAADFSILDLEK
-596 PAVVDFENKS
+596 PNVADFDNKS
-606 KALEQALTNSG
+606 NALEQALTNSG

-623 TKGALKEV
+623 TKGAMKEV

-654 AQTSFFHKSIGGY
+654 AETSFFHKSIGGY
-667 HGAKLKRFQE
+667 HGAKLKRMQE
-677 IIDFHLSNELRLV
+677 VIDFHLAE
-690 QNSLIDFALRTDS
+690 
-703 TIAKQALE
+703 
-711 LKDSPELDNFYQ
+711 ELDSAIAYLQ
-723 ALLQQ
+723 AGTFDSLGGTL
-728 YDFSAFSQP
+728 
-737 LKTPVLNMLNTK
+737 TVLNMLNTK

-759 IPNKFAI
+759 FPNKFAM

-773 QVKTT
+773 KVRTT
-778 NNSDEEIVALGE
+778 NNSDEEMIALGE
-790 IDPKVE
+790 IDSKIE

-803 ATQFHAAQG
+803 GTQFHAPQT

-861 NEVEA
+861 NEVDA

>member
-1 MNKFLKL
+1 MNKFFKL
-8 SWPHAVAILALVV
+8 SWPHAVAILSLVILASV
-21 LSSAYFSPLWQGYD
+21 YFSPLWQGYD

-52 NYRQLHNEEAL
+52 NYRELHNEEAL

-136 ITILYLGAGHTG
+136 INILYLGAGHTG

-211 LLITKQFKALGMSL
+211 LIVEKQFKALSMSL

-246 FEYSKYTTRGSS
+246 YEYSKYTTRGSS

-293 LIPNAKGGASSRG
+293 LIPNAKGGASAAIG
-306 IDNKDAFLRA
+306 DKHKDAIPNA
-316 GKINKIVNKGEI
+316 AKGNKNVNKFKDDLKGT
-328 KNYLQKYSNGYWGAQ
+328 NSYWGAQ
-343 SFTGGAFY
+343 RFTGGAFY

-357 TLFILAFV
+357 SLFILAFV

-397 IEKIPLYN
+397 IEKIPMYN

-433 EGEIAWGEKGKKILT
+433 EGEVAWGKNGKKILT
-448 SAVAV
+448 GAVAV
-453 FAIVIMYLYVSPSSI
+453 FAIVIMYLYVSPSSTGTMI
-468 GSLITEQEQEQVDK
+468 SPQEQEQFDQMAK
-482 APPEQRSVMGEY
+482 SAPKEQVAMIDDYSS
-494 ITALND
+494 ALQD

-511 RSLFLVILASGGV
+511 RSLFLVLLISGGV
-524 LTLLYAKNKKLKM
+524 LALVYMNNKTLKM
-537 SILPAIGLIALFDGF
+537 AILPIVGVIVLFDGF

-566 ATYKKFVT
+566 AYKKFVT
-574 LEQKEIPV
+574 LEEKEIPV
-582 KANTADFSILDLEK
+582 KPSAADFSILDLEK
-596 PAVVDFENKS
+596 PAVADFENKS
-606 KALEQALTNSG
+606 NSLEQALKNSG

-623 TKGALKEV
+623 SKDAMKEV
-631 ANFGALQLNSDFRVA
+631 ANFGTLQLNSDFRVA

-654 AQTSFFHKSIGGY
+654 AETSFFHKSIGGY
-667 HGAKLKRFQE
+667 HGAKLKRIQE
-677 IIDFHLSNELRLV
+677 VIDFHLAE
-690 QNSLIDFALRTDS
+690 
-703 TIAKQALE
+703 
-711 LKDSPELDNFYQ
+711 ELDSALAYLQ
-723 ALLQQ
+723 AGTFDSLGGSL
-728 YDFSAFSQP
+728 SI
-737 LKTPVLNMLNTK
+737 LNMLNTK

-773 QVKTT
+773 KVKTT

-838 AEAQPVVFSEIYYP
+838 AESQPVVFSEIYYP

-908 FALLAFA
+908 FALLGLA
-915 GFMVYKEEKKA
+915 GFMVYKEERKLS

>member
-8 SWPHAVAILALVV
+8 SWPHAVAILSLVILASV
-21 LSSAYFSPLWQGYD
+21 YFSPLWQGYD
-35 LDQNDIVQ
+35 LNQPDIVQ

-52 NYRQLHNEEAL
+52 NYRELHNEEAL

-136 ITILYLGAGHTG
+136 INILYLGAGHTG

-196 LAFLLVAVALGESIR
+196 LAFLLVAVAVGESIR
-211 LLITKQFKALGMSL
+211 LVLAKQFKALGMSL
-225 AVLAVASIVA
+225 VVLAVASVVA

-246 FEYSKYTTRGSS
+246 YEYSKYTTRGSS

-293 LIPNAKGGASSRG
+293 LIPNAKGGASAAIG
-306 IDNKDAFLRA
+306 DKNKEAIPNA
-316 GKINKIVNKGEI
+316 AKGNKNVNKFKDDLKGT
-328 KNYLQKYSNGYWGAQ
+328 NSYWGAQ
-343 SFTGGAFY
+343 RFTGGAFY

-397 IEKIPLYN
+397 IEKIPMYN

-433 EGEIAWGEKGKKILT
+433 EGEVAWGKNGKKILT
-448 SAVAV
+448 GAVAV
-453 FAIVIMYLYVSPSSI
+453 FAIVIMFLNVSPSSTGTMI
-468 GSLITEQEQEQVDK
+468 SPQEQEQFDQLSK
-482 APPEQRSVMGEY
+482 NAPKEQVAMIDDYSS
-494 ITALND
+494 ALQD

-511 RSLFLVILASGGV
+511 RSLFLVLLVSGAVLALV
-524 LTLLYAKNKKLKM
+524 YVNNKTLKM
-537 SILPAIGLIALFDGF
+537 AVLPIVGVIVLFDGF

-566 ATYKKFVT
+566 AYKKFVT
-574 LEQKEIPV
+574 LEEKEIPV
-582 KANTADFSILDLEK
+582 KPSAADFSILDLEK
-596 PAVVDFENKS
+596 PAVADFDNKS
-606 KALEQALTNSG
+606 NALEQALTNSG

-654 AQTSFFHKSIGGY
+654 AETSFFHKSIGGY
-667 HGAKLKRFQE
+667 HGAKLKRMQE
-677 IIDFHLSNELRLV
+677 IIDFHLAE
-690 QNSLIDFALRTDS
+690 
-703 TIAKQALE
+703 
-711 LKDSPELDNFYQ
+711 ELDSALAYLQ
-723 ALLQQ
+723 AGT
-728 YDFSAFSQP
+728 YDS
-737 LKTPVLNMLNTK
+737 LGGTLTVLNMLNTK

-759 IPNKFAI
+759 LPNKFAL

-773 QVKTT
+773 KVSTT

-790 IDPKVE
+790 INPKVE
-796 ATTQASF
+796 ATTQAAF
-803 ATQFHAAQG
+803 ATQFRAPQT

-852 EGWICRIDG
+852 QGWICRIDG
-861 NEVEA
+861 NEVDA

-871 VLRGAMVPAGTHT
+871 VLRGVMVPAGTHT

-895 KGTTISYAGSALL
+895 KGTTLSYAGSALL

-915 GFMVYKEEKKA
+915 GFMVYREEKKA

>member
-8 SWPHAVAILALVV
+8 SWPHAVAILSLVILASV
-21 LSSAYFSPLWQGYD
+21 YFSPLWQGYD

-52 NYRQLHNEEAL
+52 NYRELHNEEAL

-113 LGLCLRLGPWYSLV
+113 LGLCLRLGPWYSLI

-136 ITILYLGAGHTG
+136 INILYLGAGHTG

-211 LLITKQFKALGMSL
+211 LIVEKQFKALSMSL

-293 LIPNAKGGASSRG
+293 LIPNAKGGASAAIG
-306 IDNKDAFLRA
+306 DKNKDAIPNA
-316 GKINKIVNKGEI
+316 AKGNKNVNKFKDDLKGT
-328 KNYLQKYSNGYWGAQ
+328 NSYWGAQ
-343 SFTGGAFY
+343 RFTGGAFY

-397 IEKIPLYN
+397 IEKIPMYN

-421 AAMGMMFLKKLV
+421 ASMGMMFLKKLV
-433 EGEIAWGEKGKKILT
+433 EGEIAWGDKGKKILT
-448 SAVAV
+448 GAVAV
-453 FAIVIMYLYVSPSSI
+453 FAIVIMYLNVSPSSTGTMI
-468 GSLITEQEQEQVDK
+468 SPQEQEQFDQMAK
-482 APPEQRSVMGEY
+482 SAPKEQVAMIDDYSS
-494 ITALND
+494 ALQD

-511 RSLFLVILASGGV
+511 RSLFLVLLISGGV
-524 LTLLYAKNKKLKM
+524 LALVYMNNKTLKM
-537 SILPAIGLIALFDGF
+537 AILPIVGVIVLFDGF

-566 ATYKKFVT
+566 AYKKFVT
-574 LEQKEIPV
+574 LEEKEIPV
-582 KANTADFSILDLEK
+582 KPSAADFSILDLEK
-596 PAVVDFENKS
+596 PAVADFENKS
-606 KALEQALTNSG
+606 NSLEEALKNSG

-623 TKGALKEV
+623 SKDAMKEV
-631 ANFGALQLNSDFRVA
+631 ANFGTLQLNSDFRVA

-654 AQTSFFHKSIGGY
+654 AETSFFHKSIGGY
-667 HGAKLKRFQE
+667 HGAKLKRIQE
-677 IIDFHLSNELRLV
+677 VIDFHLAE
-690 QNSLIDFALRTDS
+690 
-703 TIAKQALE
+703 
-711 LKDSPELDNFYQ
+711 ELDSALAYLQ
-723 ALLQQ
+723 AGTFDSLGGSL
-728 YDFSAFSQP
+728 SI
-737 LKTPVLNMLNTK
+737 LNMLNTK

-759 IPNKFAI
+759 IPNKFAT

-796 ATTQASF
+796 ATTQSSF

-838 AEAQPVVFSEIYYP
+838 AESQPVVFSEIYYP

-861 NEVEA
+861 NEVDA

-908 FALLAFA
+908 FALLGLA
-915 GFMVYKEEKKA
+915 GFMVYRGEKKA

>member
-1 MNKFLKL
+1 MNKFFKL
-8 SWPHAVAILALVV
+8 SWPHAVAILSLVILASV
-21 LSSAYFSPLWQGYD
+21 YFSPLWQGYD

-52 NYRQLHNEEAL
+52 NYRELHNEEAL

-136 ITILYLGAGHTG
+136 INILYLGAGHTG

-211 LLITKQFKALGMSL
+211 LIVEKQFKALSMSL

-246 FEYSKYTTRGSS
+246 YEYSKYTTRGSS

-293 LIPNAKGGASSRG
+293 LIPNAKGGASAAIG
-306 IDNKDAFLRA
+306 DKHKDAIPNA
-316 GKINKIVNKGEI
+316 AKGNKNVNKFKDDLKGT
-328 KNYLQKYSNGYWGAQ
+328 NSYWGAQ
-343 SFTGGAFY
+343 RFTGGAFY

-357 TLFILAFV
+357 SLFILAFV

-397 IEKIPLYN
+397 IEKIPMYN

-433 EGEIAWGEKGKKILT
+433 EGEVAWGKNGKKILT
-448 SAVAV
+448 GAVAV
-453 FAIVIMYLYVSPSSI
+453 FAIVIMYLYVSPSSTGTMI
-468 GSLITEQEQEQVDK
+468 SPQEQEQFDQMAK
-482 APPEQRSVMGEY
+482 SAPKEQVAMIDDYSS
-494 ITALND
+494 ALQD

-511 RSLFLVILASGGV
+511 RSLFLVLLISVGV
-524 LTLLYAKNKKLKM
+524 LALVYMNNKTLKM
-537 SILPAIGLIALFDGF
+537 AILPIVGVIVLFDGF

-566 ATYKKFVT
+566 AYKKFVT
-574 LEQKEIPV
+574 LEEKEIPV
-582 KANTADFSILDLEK
+582 KPSAADFSILDLEK
-596 PAVVDFENKS
+596 PAVADFENKS
-606 KALEQALTNSG
+606 NSLEQALKNSG

-623 TKGALKEV
+623 SKDAMKEV
-631 ANFGALQLNSDFRVA
+631 ANFGTLQLNSDFRVA

-654 AQTSFFHKSIGGY
+654 AETSFFHKSIGGY
-667 HGAKLKRFQE
+667 HGAKLKRIQE
-677 IIDFHLSNELRLV
+677 VIDFHLAE
-690 QNSLIDFALRTDS
+690 
-703 TIAKQALE
+703 
-711 LKDSPELDNFYQ
+711 ELDSALAYLQ
-723 ALLQQ
+723 AGTFDSLGGSL
-728 YDFSAFSQP
+728 SI
-737 LKTPVLNMLNTK
+737 LNMLNTK

-773 QVKTT
+773 KVKTT

-838 AEAQPVVFSEIYYP
+838 AESQPVVFSEIYYP

-908 FALLAFA
+908 FALLGLA
-915 GFMVYKEEKKA
+915 GFMVYKEERKLS

>member
-1 MNKFLKL
+1 
-8 SWPHAVAILALVV
+8 VAILSLVI
-21 LSSAYFSPLWQGYD
+21 LSSVYFSPLWQGYD

-52 NYRQLHNEEAL
+52 NYRELHKEEAL

-69 GGMPAYQVSTEHN
+69 GGMPAYQVSTKHD

-127 GAVAFGFAT
+127 GAVAFGLAT
-136 ITILYLGAGHTG
+136 INILYLGAGHTG
-148 KVTSIAFLAP
+148 KVTAIAFLAP

-167 RGRAYLGGAIFMLFL
+167 RGRAYLGGAVFMLFL

-196 LAFLLVAVALGESIR
+196 LAFLLIAVAIGESVR
-211 LLITKQFKALGMSL
+211 LILAKQFKALSMSL
-225 AVLAVASIVA
+225 AVLAVASVVA

-246 FEYSKYTTRGSS
+246 YEYSKYTTRGSS

-293 LIPNAKGGASSRG
+293 LIPNAKGGASAA
-306 IDNKDAFLRA
+306 IAENNKDAIPNA
-316 GKINKIVNKGEI
+316 AKGNKNVNKFKDDLKGT
-328 KNYLQKYSNGYWGAQ
+328 NSYWGAQ
-343 SFTGGAFY
+343 RFTGGAFY

-370 IKWPFLVITLLAL
+370 IKWPFLVVTLLAL

-397 IEKIPLYN
+397 IEKIPMYN

-421 AAMGMMFLKKLV
+421 AAMGMMFLKRLV
-433 EGEIAWGEKGKKILT
+433 EGEIAWGAKGKKVLT
-448 SAVAV
+448 VAVAV
-453 FAIVIMYLYVSPSSI
+453 FALVIMFLYLSPSST
-468 GSLITEQEQEQVDK
+468 GSLIAPQEQEQFDQMAK
-482 APPEQRSVMGEY
+482 SAPKEQVAMIDDYTS
-494 ITALND
+494 ALQD
-500 VRAEIF
+500 VRVEIF

-511 RSLFLVILASGGV
+511 RSLFLVILISGAV
-524 LTLLYAKNKKLKM
+524 LALVYVKNDKLKM
-537 SILPAIGLIALFDGF
+537 AILPIVGVIVLFDGF

-566 ATYKKFVT
+566 AYKKFVT
-574 LEQKEIPV
+574 LEEKEVPV
-582 KANTADFSILDLEK
+582 KPSAADFSILDLEK
-596 PAVVDFENKS
+596 PNVADFDNKS
-606 KALEQALTNSG
+606 NALEQALTNSG

-623 TKGALKEV
+623 TKGSLKEV

-654 AQTSFFHKSIGGY
+654 AETSFFHKSIGGY
-667 HGAKLKRFQE
+667 HGAKLKRMQE
-677 IIDFHLSNELRLV
+677 VIDFHLAE
-690 QNSLIDFALRTDS
+690 
-703 TIAKQALE
+703 
-711 LKDSPELDNFYQ
+711 ELDSAIAYLQ
-723 ALLQQ
+723 AGTFDSLGGTL
-728 YDFSAFSQP
+728 
-737 LKTPVLNMLNTK
+737 TVLNMLNTK

-759 IPNKFAI
+759 FPNKFAM

-773 QVKTT
+773 KVRTT
-778 NNSDEEIVALGE
+778 NNSDEEMVALGD
-790 IDPKVE
+790 IDSKVE
-796 ATTQASF
+796 ATTQTSF
-803 ATQFHAAQG
+803 GRQFRAAKS

-833 VNNTS
+833 VKNTS

-861 NEVEA
+861 NEVDA

-915 GFMVYKEEKKA
+915 GFMVYKEEKKLVLKEETKA

>member
-82 ANLLRPILLTLRL
+82 ANLLRPILLVLRL

-211 LLITKQFKALGMSL
+211 LLVEKQFKALGMSL
-225 AVLAVASIVA
+225 AVLAVASVVA

-293 LIPNAKGGASSRG
+293 LIPNAKGGASAAIG
-306 IDNKDAFLRA
+306 DKNKDAIPNA
-316 GKINKIVNKGEI
+316 AKGNKNVNKFKDDLKGT
-328 KNYLQKYSNGYWGAQ
+328 NSYWGAQ
-343 SFTGGAFY
+343 RFTGGAFY

-370 IKWPFLVITLLAL
+370 LKWPFLVITILAL

-448 SAVAV
+448 GAVAV
-453 FAIVIMYLYVSPSSI
+453 FAIVIMYLNVSPSSTGTMI
-468 GSLITEQEQEQVDK
+468 SPQEQEQFDQLSK
-482 APPEQRSVMGEY
+482 NAPKEQVAMVEEY
-494 ITALND
+494 SSALQD

-511 RSLFLVILASGGV
+511 RALFFVLIISGGV
-524 LTLLYAKNKKLKM
+524 LALLYVKNNTLKM
-537 SILPAIGLIALFDGF
+537 AILPIVGVIVLFDGF
-552 SVSRRYLNLEKEKG
+552 SVSRRYLNLDKEKG
-566 ATYKKFVT
+566 SYKKFVT
-574 LEQKEIPV
+574 LEEKEIPI
-582 KANTADFSILDLEK
+582 KPSAADFSILDLEK
-596 PAVVDFENKS
+596 PAVADFDNKS
-606 KALEQALTNSG
+606 NALEQALTNSG

-667 HGAKLKRFQE
+667 HGAKLKRIQE
-677 IIDFHLSNELRLV
+677 VIDFHLAE
-690 QNSLIDFALRTDS
+690 
-703 TIAKQALE
+703 
-711 LKDSPELDNFYQ
+711 ELDSALAYLQ
-723 ALLQQ
+723 AGTFDSLGGSL
-728 YDFSAFSQP
+728 S
-737 LKTPVLNMLNTK
+737 VLNMLNTR

-759 IPNKFAI
+759 IPNKFAM

-778 NNSDEEIVALGE
+778 NNSDEEMVALGE
-790 IDPKVE
+790 INPKME
-796 ATTQASF
+796 ATTQAAF
-803 ATQFHAAQG
+803 ATQFHAPQT

>member
-8 SWPHAVAILALVV
+8 SWPHAVAILSLVI
-21 LSSAYFSPLWQGYD
+21 LSSVYFSPLWQGYD

-52 NYRQLHNEEAL
+52 NYRELHNEEAL

-82 ANLLRPILLTLRL
+82 ANLLRPILLVLRL

-127 GAVAFGFAT
+127 GAIAFGFAT

-158 ALGGFILAF
+158 TLGGFILAF

-196 LAFLLVAVALGESIR
+196 LAFLLVAVAVGESIR
-211 LLITKQFKALGMSL
+211 LVLAKQFKALGMSL
-225 AVLAVASIVA
+225 AVLAVASVVA

-293 LIPNAKGGASSRG
+293 LIPNAKGGASSAIG
-306 IDNKDAFLRA
+306 DKNKDAIPNA
-316 GKINKIVNKGEI
+316 AKGNKNVNKFKDDLKGT
-328 KNYLQKYSNGYWGAQ
+328 NSYWGAQ
-343 SFTGGAFY
+343 RFTGGAFY

-397 IEKIPLYN
+397 IEKIPMYN

-448 SAVAV
+448 GAVAL
-453 FAIVIMYLYVSPSSI
+453 FAIVIMFLYVSPSSTGTMI
-468 GSLITEQEQEQVDK
+468 SPQEQEQFDQMAK
-482 APPEQRSVMGEY
+482 SGPKEQAAMVEDYSV
-494 ITALND
+494 ALQD

-511 RSLFLVILASGGV
+511 RSLFLVILISGGV
-524 LTLLYAKNKKLKM
+524 LALLYVKKDKLKLA
-537 SILPAIGLIALFDGF
+537 ILPIVGVIVLFDGF

-566 ATYKKFVT
+566 AYKKFVT
-574 LEQKEIPV
+574 LEEKEIPV
-582 KANTADFSILDLEK
+582 KPSAADFSILDLEK
-596 PAVVDFENKS
+596 PAVADFDNKS
-606 KALEQALTNSG
+606 NELEQALTNSG
-617 IYDHVK
+617 IYDHIK

-631 ANFGALQLNSDFRVA
+631 ANFGTLQLNSDFRVA

-654 AQTSFFHKSIGGY
+654 AETSFFHKSIGGY
-667 HGAKLKRFQE
+667 HGAKLKRIQE
-677 IIDFHLSNELRLV
+677 VIDFHLAE
-690 QNSLIDFALRTDS
+690 
-703 TIAKQALE
+703 
-711 LKDSPELDNFYQ
+711 ELDSALAYLQ
-723 ALLQQ
+723 AGT
-728 YDFSAFSQP
+728 YDSLGGS
-737 LKTPVLNMLNTK
+737 LSVLNMLNTK

-759 IPNKFAI
+759 IPNKFAM

-790 IDPKVE
+790 IDAKLE
-796 ATTQASF
+796 ATTQTTF
-803 ATQFHAAQG
+803 TTQFHAPQS

-861 NEVEA
+861 NEVDA

-908 FALLAFA
+908 FALLGLA

>member
-1 MNKFLKL
+1 
-8 SWPHAVAILALVV
+8 
-21 LSSAYFSPLWQGYD
+21 
-35 LDQNDIVQ
+35 
-43 WRGMSQELS
+43 
-52 NYRQLHNEEAL
+52 
-63 WSNSMF
+63 
-69 GGMPAYQVSTEHN
+69 
-82 ANLLRPILLTLRL
+82 
-95 GLPGAIGTLFL
+95 
-106 CFLGYYI
+106 
-113 LGLCLRLGPWYSLV
+113 
-127 GAVAFGFAT
+127 
-136 ITILYLGAGHTG
+136 
-148 KVTSIAFLAP
+148 
-158 ALGGFILAF
+158 
-167 RGRAYLGGAIFMLFL
+167 
-182 GLNIAANHLQMTYY
+182 
-196 LAFLLVAVALGESIR
+196 
-211 LLITKQFKALGMSL
+211 
-225 AVLAVASIVA
+225 
-235 VLPSASNLMTT
+235 MTT
-246 FEYSKYTTRGSS
+246 YEYSKYTTRGSS

-293 LIPNAKGGASSRG
+293 LIPNAKGGASAAIG
-306 IDNKDAFLRA
+306 DKNKDAIPNA
-316 GKINKIVNKGEI
+316 AKGNKNVNKFKDDLKGT
-328 KNYLQKYSNGYWGAQ
+328 NSYWGAQ
-343 SFTGGAFY
+343 RFTGGAFY

-397 IEKIPLYN
+397 IEKIPMYN

-448 SAVAV
+448 GAVAV
-453 FAIVIMYLYVSPSSI
+453 FAIVIMYLYVSPSSTGTMI
-468 GSLITEQEQEQVDK
+468 SPQEQEQFDQMAK
-482 APPEQRSVMGEY
+482 SAPKEQVAMIDDYSS
-494 ITALND
+494 ALQD

-511 RSLFLVILASGGV
+511 RSLFFVIVVSAAILSLIYVKNKNLRLAVLPVIGV
-524 LTLLYAKNKKLKM
+524 L
-537 SILPAIGLIALFDGF
+537 ALMDGF

-566 ATYKKFVT
+566 AYKKFVAI
-574 LEQKEIPV
+574 ENKEIPV
-582 KANTADFSILDLEK
+582 KAKAADFSILDLEK
-596 PAVVDFENKS
+596 PNVADFDNKS
-606 KALEQALTNSG
+606 NELEQALKKSG

-623 TKGALKEV
+623 SKDAMKEV

-654 AQTSFFHKSIGGY
+654 AETSFFHKSIGGY
-667 HGAKLKRFQE
+667 HGAKLKRMQE
-677 IIDFHLSNELRLV
+677 VIDFHLAE
-690 QNSLIDFALRTDS
+690 
-703 TIAKQALE
+703 
-711 LKDSPELDNFYQ
+711 ELDSAIAYLQ
-723 ALLQQ
+723 AGTFDSLGGSL
-728 YDFSAFSQP
+728 
-737 LKTPVLNMLNTK
+737 TVLNMLNTK

-759 IPNKFAI
+759 IPNKFAM
-766 GNAWFVS
+766 GNAWFISKVR
-773 QVKTT
+773 TT
-778 NNSDEEIVALGE
+778 NNSDEEMMALGE
-790 IDPKVE
+790 IDSKIE

-803 ATQFHAAQG
+803 GTQFHAAQS

-852 EGWICRIDG
+852 QGWICRIDG

-871 VLRGAMVPAGTHT
+871 VLRGAMIPAGTHT

>member
-8 SWPHAVAILALVV
+8 SWPHAVAILSLVILASV
-21 LSSAYFSPLWQGYD
+21 YFSPLWQGYD
-35 LDQNDIVQ
+35 LNQPDIVQ

-52 NYRQLHNEEAL
+52 NYRELHNEEAL

-136 ITILYLGAGHTG
+136 INILYLGAGHTG

-196 LAFLLVAVALGESIR
+196 LAFLLVAVAVGESIR
-211 LLITKQFKALGMSL
+211 LVLAKQFKALGMSL
-225 AVLAVASIVA
+225 AVLAVASVVA

-246 FEYSKYTTRGSS
+246 YEYSKYTTRGSS

-293 LIPNAKGGASSRG
+293 LIPNAKGGASAAIG
-306 IDNKDAFLRA
+306 DKHKDAIPNA
-316 GKINKIVNKGEI
+316 AKGNKNVNKFKDDLKGT
-328 KNYLQKYSNGYWGAQ
+328 NSYWGAQ
-343 SFTGGAFY
+343 RFTGGAFY

-357 TLFILAFV
+357 SLFILAFV

-397 IEKIPLYN
+397 IEKIPMYN

-433 EGEIAWGEKGKKILT
+433 EGEVAWGKNGKKILT
-448 SAVAV
+448 GAVAV
-453 FAIVIMYLYVSPSSI
+453 FAIVIMYLYVSPSSTGTMI
-468 GSLITEQEQEQVDK
+468 SPQEQEQFDQMAK
-482 APPEQRSVMGEY
+482 SAPKEQVAMIDDYSS
-494 ITALND
+494 ALQD

-511 RSLFLVILASGGV
+511 RSLFLVLLISGGV
-524 LTLLYAKNKKLKM
+524 LALVYMNNKTLKM
-537 SILPAIGLIALFDGF
+537 AILPIVGVIVLFDGF

-566 ATYKKFVT
+566 AYKKFVT
-574 LEQKEIPV
+574 LEEKEIPV
-582 KANTADFSILDLEK
+582 KPSAADFSILDLEK
-596 PAVVDFENKS
+596 PAVADFENKS
-606 KALEQALTNSG
+606 NSLEQALKNSG

-623 TKGALKEV
+623 SKDAMKEV
-631 ANFGALQLNSDFRVA
+631 ANFGTLQLNSDFRVA

-654 AQTSFFHKSIGGY
+654 AETSFFHKSIGGY
-667 HGAKLKRFQE
+667 HGAKLKRIQE
-677 IIDFHLSNELRLV
+677 VIDFHLAE
-690 QNSLIDFALRTDS
+690 
-703 TIAKQALE
+703 
-711 LKDSPELDNFYQ
+711 ELDSALAYLQ
-723 ALLQQ
+723 AGTFDSLGGSL
-728 YDFSAFSQP
+728 SI
-737 LKTPVLNMLNTK
+737 LNMLNTK

-773 QVKTT
+773 KVKTT

-908 FALLAFA
+908 FALLGLA
-915 GFMVYKEEKKA
+915 GFMVYKEERKLS

>member
-8 SWPHAVAILALVV
+8 SWPHAVAILSLVI
-21 LSSAYFSPLWQGYD
+21 LSSVYFSPLWQGYD

-52 NYRQLHNEEAL
+52 NYRELHKEEAL

-136 ITILYLGAGHTG
+136 INILYLGAGHTG
-148 KVTSIAFLAP
+148 KVTAIAFLAP

-196 LAFLLVAVALGESIR
+196 LAFLLIAVALGESIR
-211 LLITKQFKALGMSL
+211 LVLAKQFKALGMSL
-225 AVLAVASIVA
+225 AVLAVASVVA

-246 FEYSKYTTRGSS
+246 YEYSKYTTRGSS

-293 LIPNAKGGASSRG
+293 LIPNAKGGASAAIG
-306 IDNKDAFLRA
+306 DKNKDAIPNA
-316 GKINKIVNKGEI
+316 SKGNKNVNKFKDDLKGT
-328 KNYLQKYSNGYWGAQ
+328 NAYWGAQ
-343 SFTGGAFY
+343 RFTGGAFY

-383 GLCLKEMT
+383 GLCLKELT

-397 IEKIPLYN
+397 IEKIPMYN

-448 SAVAV
+448 GAVAV
-453 FAIVIMYLYVSPSSI
+453 FAIVIMYLYVSPSSTGTMI
-468 GSLITEQEQEQVDK
+468 SPQEQEQFDQMAK
-482 APPEQRSVMGEY
+482 SAPKEQVAMIDDYSS
-494 ITALND
+494 ALQD

-511 RSLFLVILASGGV
+511 RSLFFVIVVSAAILSLIYVKNKNLRLAVLPVIGV
-524 LTLLYAKNKKLKM
+524 L
-537 SILPAIGLIALFDGF
+537 ALMDGF
-552 SVSRRYLNLEKEKG
+552 SVSRRYLNLDKEKG
-566 ATYKKFVT
+566 AYKKFVAI
-574 LEQKEIPV
+574 ENKEIPV
-582 KANTADFSILDLEK
+582 KAKAADFSILDLEK
-596 PAVVDFENKS
+596 PNVADFDNKS
-606 KALEQALTNSG
+606 NELEQALKKSG

-623 TKGALKEV
+623 SKDAMKEV

-654 AQTSFFHKSIGGY
+654 AETSFFHKSIGGY
-667 HGAKLKRFQE
+667 HGAKLKRIQE
-677 IIDFHLSNELRLV
+677 VIDFHLAE
-690 QNSLIDFALRTDS
+690 
-703 TIAKQALE
+703 
-711 LKDSPELDNFYQ
+711 ELDSAIAYLQ
-723 ALLQQ
+723 AGTFDSLGGSL
-728 YDFSAFSQP
+728 
-737 LKTPVLNMLNTK
+737 TVLNMLNTK

-759 IPNKFAI
+759 FPNKFAM

-773 QVKTT
+773 KVRTT
-778 NNSDEEIVALGE
+778 NNSDEEMMALGE
-790 IDPKVE
+790 IDSKIE

-803 ATQFHAAQG
+803 GTQFHAAQS

-818 SVRMLAYETK
+818 SIRMLAYETK

-852 EGWICRIDG
+852 QGWICRIDG

-915 GFMVYKEEKKA
+915 GFMVYKEEKKVVLKEEKKA

>member
-8 SWPHAVAILALVV
+8 SWPHAVAILSLVILASV
-21 LSSAYFSPLWQGYD
+21 YFSPLWQGYD

-52 NYRQLHNEEAL
+52 NYRELHNEEAL

-136 ITILYLGAGHTG
+136 INILYLGAGHTG

-196 LAFLLVAVALGESIR
+196 LAFLLLAVALGESIR
-211 LLITKQFKALGMSL
+211 LIVEKQFKALSMSL

-293 LIPNAKGGASSRG
+293 LIPNAKGGASAAIG
-306 IDNKDAFLRA
+306 DKNKDAIPNA
-316 GKINKIVNKGEI
+316 AKGNKNVNKFKDDLKGT
-328 KNYLQKYSNGYWGAQ
+328 NSYWGAQ
-343 SFTGGAFY
+343 RFTGGAFY

-397 IEKIPLYN
+397 IEKIPMYN

-421 AAMGMMFLKKLV
+421 AAMGMIFLKKLV
-433 EGEIAWGEKGKKILT
+433 EGEIAWGDKGKKILT
-448 SAVAV
+448 GAVAV
-453 FAIVIMYLYVSPSSI
+453 FAIVIMYLNVSPSSTGTMI
-468 GSLITEQEQEQVDK
+468 SPQEQEQFDQMAK
-482 APPEQRSVMGEY
+482 SAPKEQVAMIDDYSS
-494 ITALND
+494 ALQD

-511 RSLFLVILASGGV
+511 RSLFLVLLISGGV
-524 LTLLYAKNKKLKM
+524 LALVYVNNKTLKM
-537 SILPAIGLIALFDGF
+537 AILPIVGVIVLFDGF

-566 ATYKKFVT
+566 AYKKFVT
-574 LEQKEIPV
+574 LEEKEIPV
-582 KANTADFSILDLEK
+582 KPSAADFSILDLEK
-596 PAVVDFENKS
+596 PAVADFENKS
-606 KALEQALTNSG
+606 NSLEQALKNSG

-623 TKGALKEV
+623 SKDAMKEV

-654 AQTSFFHKSIGGY
+654 AETSFFHKSIGGY
-667 HGAKLKRFQE
+667 HGAKLKRIQE
-677 IIDFHLSNELRLV
+677 VIDFHLAE
-690 QNSLIDFALRTDS
+690 
-703 TIAKQALE
+703 
-711 LKDSPELDNFYQ
+711 ELDSALAYLQ
-723 ALLQQ
+723 AGTFDSLGGSL
-728 YDFSAFSQP
+728 SI
-737 LKTPVLNMLNTK
+737 LNMLNTK

-759 IPNKFAI
+759 IPNKFAM

-778 NNSDEEIVALGE
+778 NNSDEEMVALGE

-803 ATQFHAAQG
+803 GTQFHAAQS

-861 NEVEA
+861 NEVDA

-908 FALLAFA
+908 FALLGLA
-915 GFMVYKEEKKA
+915 GFMVYREEKKA

>member
-8 SWPHAVAILALVV
+8 SWPHAVAILSLVI
-21 LSSAYFSPLWQGYD
+21 LSSVYFSPLWQGFD
-35 LDQNDIVQ
+35 LDQHDIVQ

-52 NYRQLHNEEAL
+52 NYRELHNEEAL

-82 ANLLRPILLTLRL
+82 ANLLRSVLLVLRL

-136 ITILYLGAGHTG
+136 INILYLGAGHTG

-196 LAFLLVAVALGESIR
+196 LAFLLVAVAIGESVR
-211 LLITKQFKALGMSL
+211 LAIGKQFKALMMSL

-246 FEYSKYTTRGSS
+246 YEYSKYTTRGSS

-293 LIPNAKGGASSRG
+293 LIPNAKGGASAA
-306 IDNKDAFLRA
+306 IAENNKDAIPNA
-316 GKINKIVNKGEI
+316 AKGNKNVNKFKDDLKGT
-328 KNYLQKYSNGYWGAQ
+328 NAYWGAQ
-343 SFTGGAFY
+343 RFTGGAFY

-391 GLNSMF
+391 GLNSFF
-397 IEKIPLYN
+397 IEKIPMYN

-413 LVLIQVMA
+413 LILVQVMA

-433 EGEIAWGEKGKKILT
+433 EGEIAWGAKGKKVLT
-448 SAVAV
+448 GAVAV
-453 FAIVIMYLYVSPSSI
+453 FAIVIMYLYVSPSST
-468 GSLITEQEQEQVDK
+468 GSMISPQEQEQFDQMAK
-482 APPEQRSVMGEY
+482 SAPKEQVAMIDDYSS
-494 ITALND
+494 ALQD
-500 VRAEIF
+500 VRTEIF

-511 RSLFLVILASGGV
+511 RSLFLVLLVSGAVLALV
-524 LTLLYAKNKKLKM
+524 YVKNKTLKM
-537 SILPAIGLIALFDGF
+537 AILPVIGVIALFDGF
-552 SVSRRYLNLEKEKG
+552 SVSRRYLNLDKEKG
-566 ATYKKFVT
+566 AYKKFVAI
-574 LEQKEIPV
+574 ENKEIPV
-582 KANTADFSILDLEK
+582 KAKAADFSILDLEK
-596 PAVVDFENKS
+596 PNVADFDNKS
-606 KALEQALTNSG
+606 NELEQVLKNSG

-623 TKGALKEV
+623 SKDAMKEV

-654 AQTSFFHKSIGGY
+654 AETSFFHKSIGGY
-667 HGAKLKRFQE
+667 HGAKLKRMQE
-677 IIDFHLSNELRLV
+677 VIDFHLAE
-690 QNSLIDFALRTDS
+690 
-703 TIAKQALE
+703 
-711 LKDSPELDNFYQ
+711 ELDSALAYLQ
-723 ALLQQ
+723 AGTFDSLGGSL
-728 YDFSAFSQP
+728 
-737 LKTPVLNMLNTK
+737 TVLNMLNTK

-759 IPNKFAI
+759 LPNKFAM

-790 IDPKVE
+790 INPKME
-796 ATTQASF
+796 ATTQAAF
-803 ATQFHAAQG
+803 ATQFHAPQT

-852 EGWICRIDG
+852 QGWVCRIDG
-861 NEVEA
+861 NEVET

-871 VLRGAMVPAGTHT
+871 VLRGAMVPTGTHT

>member
-8 SWPHAVAILALVV
+8 SWPHAVAILSLVILASV
-21 LSSAYFSPLWQGYD
+21 YFSPLWQGYD
-35 LDQNDIVQ
+35 LNQPDIVQ
-43 WRGMSQELS
+43 WRGMSQELC
-52 NYRQLHNEEAL
+52 NYRELHNEEAL

-136 ITILYLGAGHTG
+136 INILYLGAGHTG

-196 LAFLLVAVALGESIR
+196 LAFLLIAVAVGESVR
-211 LLITKQFKALGMSL
+211 LIVAKQFKALGMSL
-225 AVLAVASIVA
+225 AVLAVASVVA

-246 FEYSKYTTRGSS
+246 YEYSKYTTRGSS

-293 LIPNAKGGASSRG
+293 LIPNAKGGASAAIG
-306 IDNKDAFLRA
+306 DKNKEAIPNA
-316 GKINKIVNKGEI
+316 AKGNKNVNKFKDDLKGT
-328 KNYLQKYSNGYWGAQ
+328 NSYWGAQ
-343 SFTGGAFY
+343 RFTGGAFY

-397 IEKIPLYN
+397 IEKIPMYN

-433 EGEIAWGEKGKKILT
+433 EGEVAWGKNGKKILT
-448 SAVAV
+448 GAVAV
-453 FAIVIMYLYVSPSSI
+453 FAIVIMYLYVSPSSTGTMI
-468 GSLITEQEQEQVDK
+468 SPQEQEQFDQLSKNAPKEQVAMVDDY
-482 APPEQRSVMGEY
+482 SS
-494 ITALND
+494 ALQD

-511 RSLFLVILASGGV
+511 RSLFLVLLVSGAVLALV
-524 LTLLYAKNKKLKM
+524 YVNNKTLKM
-537 SILPAIGLIALFDGF
+537 AILPIVGVIVLFDGF

-566 ATYKKFVT
+566 AYKKFVT
-574 LEQKEIPV
+574 LEEKEIPV
-582 KANTADFSILDLEK
+582 KPSAADFSILDLEK
-596 PAVVDFENKS
+596 PAVADFDNKS
-606 KALEQALTNSG
+606 NALEQALTNSG

-654 AQTSFFHKSIGGY
+654 AETSFFHKSIGGY
-667 HGAKLKRFQE
+667 HGAKLKRIQE
-677 IIDFHLSNELRLV
+677 VIDFHLAE
-690 QNSLIDFALRTDS
+690 
-703 TIAKQALE
+703 
-711 LKDSPELDNFYQ
+711 ELDSALAYLQ
-723 ALLQQ
+723 AGT
-728 YDFSAFSQP
+728 YDSLGGS
-737 LKTPVLNMLNTK
+737 LSVLNMLNTK

-759 IPNKFAI
+759 IPNKFAM

-778 NNSDEEIVALGE
+778 NNSDEEMVALGE
-790 IDPKVE
+790 INPKVE
-796 ATTQASF
+796 ATTQAAF
-803 ATQFHAAQG
+803 ATQFHAPQT

-852 EGWICRIDG
+852 QGWICRIDG

-908 FALLAFA
+908 FALIGFA
-915 GFMVYKEEKKA
+915 GFMVYREEKKA

>member
-8 SWPHAVAILALVV
+8 SWPHAVAILSLVI
-21 LSSAYFSPLWQGYD
+21 LSSVYFSPLWQGYD
-35 LDQNDIVQ
+35 LDQHDIVQ

-52 NYRQLHNEEAL
+52 NYRELHNEEAL

-82 ANLLRPILLTLRL
+82 ANLLRPILLVLRL

-136 ITILYLGAGHTG
+136 INILYLGAGHTG

-196 LAFLLVAVALGESIR
+196 LAFLLIAVAIGESVR
-211 LLITKQFKALGMSL
+211 LAVGKQFKALLMSL

-246 FEYSKYTTRGSS
+246 YEYSKYTTRGSS

-293 LIPNAKGGASSRG
+293 LIPNAKGGATSP
-306 IDNKDAFLRA
+306 IAENNKDAIA
-316 GKINKIVNKGEI
+316 NAAKGNKNVNKFKDDLKGM
-328 KNYLQKYSNGYWGAQ
+328 NSYWGAQ
-343 SFTGGAFY
+343 RLTGGAFY

-397 IEKIPLYN
+397 IEKIPMYN

-421 AAMGMMFLKKLV
+421 AAMGMMFLKKLA
-433 EGEIAWGEKGKKILT
+433 EGEIAWGAKGKKILT
-448 SAVAV
+448 GAVAV
-453 FAIVIMYLYVSPSSI
+453 FAIVIMYLYVSPSST
-468 GSLITEQEQEQVDK
+468 GSMISPQEQEQFDQMAK
-482 APPEQRSVMGEY
+482 SAPKEQVAMIDDYSS
-494 ITALND
+494 ALQD

-511 RSLFLVILASGGV
+511 RSLFLVLLVSGAVLALV
-524 LTLLYAKNKKLKM
+524 YVKNNTLKM
-537 SILPAIGLIALFDGF
+537 AILPIIGVIALLDGF
-552 SVSRRYLNLEKEKG
+552 SVSRRYLHLEKEKG
-566 ATYKKFVT
+566 AYKKFVA
-574 LEQKEIPV
+574 LEAKEIPV
-582 KANTADFSILDLEK
+582 KAKAADFSILDLEK
-596 PAVVDFENKS
+596 PNVADFDNKS
-606 KALEQALTNSG
+606 NELEQALKNSG

-623 TKGALKEV
+623 SKDALKEV

-646 RLGNPFND
+646 RLGNPFNE
-654 AQTSFFHKSIGGY
+654 AETSFFHKSIGGY
-667 HGAKLKRFQE
+667 HGAKLKRYQE
-677 IIDFHLSNELRLV
+677 IIDFHLAE
-690 QNSLIDFALRTDS
+690 
-703 TIAKQALE
+703 
-711 LKDSPELDNFYQ
+711 ELDSAIAYLQ
-723 ALLQQ
+723 AGTFDSLGGTL
-728 YDFSAFSQP
+728 
-737 LKTPVLNMLNTK
+737 TVLNMLNTK

-759 IPNKFAI
+759 FPNKFAM

-773 QVKTT
+773 KVRTT
-778 NNSDEEIVALGE
+778 NNSDEEMIALGE
-790 IDPKVE
+790 IDSKIE

-803 ATQFHAAQG
+803 GTQFHAAQS

-838 AEAQPVVFSEIYYP
+838 ADAQPVVFSEIYYP
-852 EGWICRIDG
+852 EGWVCRIDG

>member
-1 MNKFLKL
+1 MKKFLNL
-8 SWPHAVAILALVV
+8 SWPHAVAILSLVILASV
-21 LSSAYFSPLWQGYD
+21 YFSPLFQGYD
-35 LDQNDIVQ
+35 LKQGDIVQ

-52 NYRQLHNEEAL
+52 NYRELHNEEAL

-113 LGLCLRLGPWYSLV
+113 LGLCLRLGPWYSLI

-136 ITILYLGAGHTG
+136 INILYLGAGHTG

-167 RGRAYLGGAIFMLFL
+167 RGGKAYLGGAVFMLFL

-196 LAFLLVAVALGESIR
+196 LAFLLVAVAVGESIR
-211 LLITKQFKALGMSL
+211 LLLAKQFKALGMSL
-225 AVLAVASIVA
+225 TVLAVASVVA

-246 FEYSKYTTRGSS
+246 YEYSKFTTRGSS
-258 DLTLKPKE
+258 DLTLKPEKG
-266 SSNIEQEGLSGSY
+266 SNLEQEGLSSSY
-279 ILDYNFASGEQWSL
+279 ILDYNFASGEQWSMI
-293 LIPNAKGGASSRG
+293 IPNAKGGASAYIGENNKEAVTAASKK
-306 IDNKDAFLRA
+306 NKD
-316 GKINKIVNKGEI
+316 VNVTEI
-328 KNYLQKYSNGYWGAQ
+328 KNAILTGSNSYWGAQ
-343 SFTGGAFY
+343 NSTGGAFY

-370 IKWPFLVITLLAL
+370 IKWPFLVIILLAL

-391 GLNSMF
+391 GLNAFF
-397 IEKIPLYN
+397 IEKIPMYN

-433 EGEIAWGEKGKKILT
+433 EGEIAWGNKGKKILT
-448 SAVAV
+448 GAVTLV
-453 FAIVIMYLYVSPSSI
+453 VVVILYLNISPSSV
-468 GSLITEQEQEQVDK
+468 GPLISAQEEEQFDEMSKNGPKEQLAMMDK
-482 APPEQRSVMGEY
+482 YEG
-494 ITALND
+494 ALED

-506 KADAK
+506 KTDAK
-511 RSLFLVILASGGV
+511 RSLFLVILVAGGV
-524 LTLLYAKNKKLKM
+524 LALLYTKNKTVKM
-537 SILPAIGLIALFDGF
+537 AILPLIGVIALFDGF

-566 ATYKKFVT
+566 STYKKFVT

-582 KANTADFSILDLEK
+582 KANTADFTILDLEK
-596 PAVVDFENKS
+596 PAIADFDNKS
-606 KALEQALTNSG
+606 SALEQVLKDSG
-617 IYDHVK
+617 IYSHVK

-631 ANFGALQLNSDFRVA
+631 ANFGVLQLNSDFRVA

-667 HGAKLKRFQE
+667 HGAKLKRYQE
-677 IIDFHLSNELRLV
+677 
-690 QNSLIDFALRTDS
+690 LIDFYLAEDLDS
-703 TIAKQALE
+703 AMAYLQAGTF
-711 LKDSPELDNFYQ
+711 DSLGGS
-723 ALLQQ
+723 L
-728 YDFSAFSQP
+728 SM
-737 LKTPVLNMLNTK
+737 LNMLNTK

-759 IPNKFAI
+759 FPNKFAL

-773 QVKTT
+773 KVRTT
-778 NNSDEEIVALGE
+778 INSDEEMKALGQIE
-790 IDPKVE
+790 PKFE
-796 ATTQASF
+796 ATTQSAF
-803 ATQFHAAQG
+803 ATQFHAPQT

-818 SVRMLAYETK
+818 SVRMLAYETR

>member
-8 SWPHAVAILALVV
+8 SWPHAVAILSLVILASV
-21 LSSAYFSPLWQGYD
+21 YFSPLWQGYD
-35 LDQNDIVQ
+35 LNQPDIVQ

-52 NYRQLHNEEAL
+52 NYRELHNEEAL

-136 ITILYLGAGHTG
+136 INILYLGAGHTG

-196 LAFLLVAVALGESIR
+196 LAFLLVAVAIGESIR
-211 LLITKQFKALGMSL
+211 LVIAKQFKALGMSL
-225 AVLAVASIVA
+225 AVLAVASVVA

-246 FEYSKYTTRGSS
+246 YEYSKYTTRGSS

-293 LIPNAKGGASSRG
+293 LIPNAKGGASAAIG
-306 IDNKDAFLRA
+306 DKNKEAIPNA
-316 GKINKIVNKGEI
+316 AKGNKSVNKFKDDLKGT
-328 KNYLQKYSNGYWGAQ
+328 NSYWGAQ
-343 SFTGGAFY
+343 RFTGGAFY

-391 GLNSMF
+391 GLNSLF
-397 IEKIPLYN
+397 IEKIPMYN

-433 EGEIAWGEKGKKILT
+433 EGEVAWGKNGKKILT
-448 SAVAV
+448 GAVAV
-453 FAIVIMYLYVSPSSI
+453 FAIVIMYLNVSPSSTGTMI
-468 GSLITEQEQEQVDK
+468 SPQEQEQFDQLSKNAPKEQVAMVD
-482 APPEQRSVMGEY
+482 EY
-494 ITALND
+494 SSALQD

-511 RSLFLVILASGGV
+511 RTLFLVLLISGGV
-524 LTLLYAKNKKLKM
+524 LSLVYVNNKTLKM
-537 SILPAIGLIALFDGF
+537 AILPIVGVIVLFDGF
-552 SVSRRYLNLEKEKG
+552 SVSRRYLNLDKEKG
-566 ATYKKFVT
+566 AYKKFVT
-574 LEQKEIPV
+574 LEEKEIPV
-582 KANTADFSILDLEK
+582 KPSAADFSILDLEK
-596 PAVVDFENKS
+596 PSIADFDNKS
-606 KALEQALTNSG
+606 NALEQALTNSG

-654 AQTSFFHKSIGGY
+654 AETSFFHKSIGGY
-667 HGAKLKRFQE
+667 HGAKLKRIQE
-677 IIDFHLSNELRLV
+677 VIDFHLAE
-690 QNSLIDFALRTDS
+690 
-703 TIAKQALE
+703 
-711 LKDSPELDNFYQ
+711 ELDSALAYLQ
-723 ALLQQ
+723 AGT
-728 YDFSAFSQP
+728 YDSLGGS
-737 LKTPVLNMLNTK
+737 LSVLNMLNTK

-759 IPNKFAI
+759 IPNKFAM

-773 QVKTT
+773 KVKTT
-778 NNSDEEIVALGE
+778 NNSDEEMVALGE
-790 IDPKVE
+790 IDAKIE
-796 ATTQASF
+796 ATTQAAFSS
-803 ATQFHAAQG
+803 QFHAPQV

-871 VLRGAMVPAGTHT
+871 ILRGAMIPAGTHT

-915 GFMVYKEEKKA
+915 GFMVYREEKKA

>member
-1 MNKFLKL
+1 MNNFLKL
-8 SWPHAVAILALVV
+8 SWPHAVAILSLVI
-21 LSSAYFSPLWQGYD
+21 LSSVYFSPLWQGYD

-52 NYRQLHNEEAL
+52 NYRELHNEEAL

-136 ITILYLGAGHTG
+136 INILYLGAGHTG
-148 KVTSIAFLAP
+148 KVTAIAFLAP

-196 LAFLLVAVALGESIR
+196 LAFLLIAVAIGESVR
-211 LLITKQFKALGMSL
+211 LAVGKQFKSLAMSL
-225 AVLAVASIVA
+225 SVLAIASIVA

-293 LIPNAKGGASSRG
+293 LIPNAKGGASAAIG
-306 IDNKDAFLRA
+306 DKNKDAIPNA
-316 GKINKIVNKGEI
+316 SKGNKYVNKFKDDLKGT
-328 KNYLQKYSNGYWGAQ
+328 NAYWGAQ
-343 SFTGGAFY
+343 RFTGGAFY

-397 IEKIPLYN
+397 IEKIPMYN

-448 SAVAV
+448 GAVAV
-453 FAIVIMYLYVSPSSI
+453 FAIVIMYLYVSPSSTGTMI
-468 GSLITEQEQEQVDK
+468 SPQEQEQFDQMAK
-482 APPEQRSVMGEY
+482 SAPKEQVAMIDDYSS
-494 ITALND
+494 ALQD

-511 RSLFLVILASGGV
+511 RSLFFVIVVSAAILSLIYVKNKNLRIAVLPVIGV
-524 LTLLYAKNKKLKM
+524 L
-537 SILPAIGLIALFDGF
+537 ALMDGF
-552 SVSRRYLNLEKEKG
+552 SVSRRYLNLDKEKG
-566 ATYKKFVT
+566 AYKKFVS
-574 LEQKEIPV
+574 LENKEIPV
-582 KANTADFSILDLEK
+582 KAKAADFSILDLEK
-596 PAVVDFENKS
+596 PNVADFDNKS
-606 KALEQALTNSG
+606 NELEQALKNSG

-623 TKGALKEV
+623 SKDAMKEV

-654 AQTSFFHKSIGGY
+654 AETSFFHKSIGGY
-667 HGAKLKRFQE
+667 HGAKLKRMQE
-677 IIDFHLSNELRLV
+677 VIDFHLAE
-690 QNSLIDFALRTDS
+690 
-703 TIAKQALE
+703 
-711 LKDSPELDNFYQ
+711 ELDSAIAYLQ
-723 ALLQQ
+723 AGTFDSLGGTL
-728 YDFSAFSQP
+728 
-737 LKTPVLNMLNTK
+737 TVLNMLNTK

-759 IPNKFAI
+759 IPNKFVM

-773 QVKTT
+773 KVRTT
-778 NNSDEEIVALGE
+778 NNSDEEMMALGE
-790 IDPKVE
+790 IDSKIE

-803 ATQFHAAQG
+803 GTQFHAAQS

-852 EGWICRIDG
+852 QGWICRIDG

-871 VLRGAMVPAGTHT
+871 VLRGAMVPAGIHT
-884 VEWSFEPKVWE
+884 VEWSFEPKVWA

-908 FALLAFA
+908 FALLGLA
-915 GFMVYKEEKKA
+915 GFMVYKEEKKVVLKEEKKA

>member
-8 SWPHAVAILALVV
+8 SWPHAVAILSLVI

-136 ITILYLGAGHTG
+136 INILYLGAGHTG
-148 KVTSIAFLAP
+148 KVTAIAFLAP

-225 AVLAVASIVA
+225 AVLAVASLVA

-246 FEYSKYTTRGSS
+246 YEYSKYTTRGSS

-293 LIPNAKGGASSRG
+293 LIPNAKGGASAAIG
-306 IDNKDAFLRA
+306 DKNKDAIPNA
-316 GKINKIVNKGEI
+316 AKGNKNVNKFKDDLKGT
-328 KNYLQKYSNGYWGAQ
+328 NSYWGAQ
-343 SFTGGAFY
+343 RFTGGAFY

-370 IKWPFLVITLLAL
+370 IKWPFLAITLLAL

-397 IEKIPLYN
+397 IEKIPMYN

-433 EGEIAWGEKGKKILT
+433 EGEVAWGKNGKKILT
-448 SAVAV
+448 GAVAV
-453 FAIVIMYLYVSPSSI
+453 FAIVIMYLYVSPSSTGTMI
-468 GSLITEQEQEQVDK
+468 SPEEQEQFDQMAKSAPKEQVAMIDDY
-482 APPEQRSVMGEY
+482 SS
-494 ITALND
+494 ALQD

-506 KADAK
+506 KSDAK
-511 RSLFLVILASGGV
+511 RSLFLVLLVSGAVLALV
-524 LTLLYAKNKKLKM
+524 YVKNSTLKM
-537 SILPAIGLIALFDGF
+537 AILPVIGVIALFDGF
-552 SVSRRYLNLEKEKG
+552 SVSRRYLNLDKEKG
-566 ATYKKFVT
+566 AYKKFVT
-574 LEQKEIPV
+574 LEEKEIPV
-582 KANTADFSILDLEK
+582 KPSAADFSILDLEK
-596 PAVVDFENKS
+596 PNVVDFDNKS
-606 KALEQALTNSG
+606 NELEQALKNSG

-623 TKGALKEV
+623 SKDAMKEV

-654 AQTSFFHKSIGGY
+654 AETSFFHKSIGGY
-667 HGAKLKRFQE
+667 HGAKLKRIQE
-677 IIDFHLSNELRLV
+677 VIDFHLAE
-690 QNSLIDFALRTDS
+690 
-703 TIAKQALE
+703 
-711 LKDSPELDNFYQ
+711 ELDSALAYLQ
-723 ALLQQ
+723 AGTFDSLGGSL
-728 YDFSAFSQP
+728 SI
-737 LKTPVLNMLNTK
+737 LNMLNTK

-773 QVKTT
+773 KVRTT
-778 NNSDEEIVALGE
+778 NNSDEEMIALGE
-790 IDPKVE
+790 IDSKME

-803 ATQFHAAQG
+803 GTQFHASQS

-861 NEVEA
+861 NEVDA

-871 VLRGAMVPAGTHT
+871 VLRGTMVPAGTHT

-895 KGTTISYAGSALL
+895 KGTSISYAGSALL
-908 FALLAFA
+908 FALLGLA

>member
-1 MNKFLKL
+1 
-8 SWPHAVAILALVV
+8 
-21 LSSAYFSPLWQGYD
+21 
-35 LDQNDIVQ
+35 
-43 WRGMSQELS
+43 
-52 NYRQLHNEEAL
+52 
-63 WSNSMF
+63 
-69 GGMPAYQVSTEHN
+69 
-82 ANLLRPILLTLRL
+82 
-95 GLPGAIGTLFL
+95 
-106 CFLGYYI
+106 
-113 LGLCLRLGPWYSLV
+113 
-127 GAVAFGFAT
+127 
-136 ITILYLGAGHTG
+136 
-148 KVTSIAFLAP
+148 
-158 ALGGFILAF
+158 
-167 RGRAYLGGAIFMLFL
+167 MLFL

-196 LAFLLVAVALGESIR
+196 LAFLLIAVAIGESVR
-211 LLITKQFKALGMSL
+211 LVVGKQFKALLMSL
-225 AVLAVASIVA
+225 AVLAVATVVA

-246 FEYSKYTTRGSS
+246 YEYSKYTTRGSS

-293 LIPNAKGGASSRG
+293 LIPNAKGGASSAIG
-306 IDNKDAFLRA
+306 DKNKDAIPNA
-316 GKINKIVNKGEI
+316 AKGNKNVNKFKDDLKGT
-328 KNYLQKYSNGYWGAQ
+328 NSYWGAQ
-343 SFTGGAFY
+343 RFTGGAFY

-383 GLCLKEMT
+383 GLCLKELT

-397 IEKIPLYN
+397 IEKIPMYN

-448 SAVAV
+448 GAVAV
-453 FAIVIMYLYVSPSSI
+453 FAIVIMYLYVSPSSTGTMI
-468 GSLITEQEQEQVDK
+468 SPQEQEQFDQMAK
-482 APPEQRSVMGEY
+482 SAPKEQVAMIDDYSS
-494 ITALND
+494 ALQD

-511 RSLFLVILASGGV
+511 RSLFFVIVVSAAILSLIYVKNKNLRLAVLPVIGV
-524 LTLLYAKNKKLKM
+524 L
-537 SILPAIGLIALFDGF
+537 ALMDGF

-566 ATYKKFVT
+566 AYKKFVAI
-574 LEQKEIPV
+574 ENKEIPV
-582 KANTADFSILDLEK
+582 KAKAADFSILDLEK
-596 PAVVDFENKS
+596 PNVADFDNKS
-606 KALEQALTNSG
+606 NELEQALKNSG

-623 TKGALKEV
+623 SKDAMKEV

-654 AQTSFFHKSIGGY
+654 AETSFFHKSIGGY
-667 HGAKLKRFQE
+667 HGAKLKRMQE
-677 IIDFHLSNELRLV
+677 VIDFHLAE
-690 QNSLIDFALRTDS
+690 
-703 TIAKQALE
+703 
-711 LKDSPELDNFYQ
+711 ELDSAIAYLQ
-723 ALLQQ
+723 AGTFDSLGGSL
-728 YDFSAFSQP
+728 
-737 LKTPVLNMLNTK
+737 TVLNMLNTK

-759 IPNKFAI
+759 IPNKFAM
-766 GNAWFVS
+766 GNAWFISKVR
-773 QVKTT
+773 TT
-778 NNSDEEIVALGE
+778 NNSDEEMIALGE
-790 IDPKVE
+790 IDSKIE

-803 ATQFHAAQG
+803 GTQFHAPQS

-884 VEWSFEPKVWE
+884 VEWSFEPTVWE

-908 FALLAFA
+908 FALLGLA

>member
-1 MNKFLKL
+1 
-8 SWPHAVAILALVV
+8 
-21 LSSAYFSPLWQGYD
+21 
-35 LDQNDIVQ
+35 
-43 WRGMSQELS
+43 
-52 NYRQLHNEEAL
+52 
-63 WSNSMF
+63 MF

-136 ITILYLGAGHTG
+136 INILYLGAGHTG

-211 LLITKQFKALGMSL
+211 LVIAKQFKALGMSL
-225 AVLAVASIVA
+225 AVLAVASVVA

-246 FEYSKYTTRGSS
+246 YEYSKYTTRGSS

-293 LIPNAKGGASSRG
+293 LIPNAKGGASSAIG
-306 IDNKDAFLRA
+306 DKNKEAIPNA
-316 GKINKIVNKGEI
+316 AKGNKNVNKFKDDLKGT
-328 KNYLQKYSNGYWGAQ
+328 NSYWGAQ
-343 SFTGGAFY
+343 RFTGGAFY

-370 IKWPFLVITLLAL
+370 IKWPFLIITLLAL

-397 IEKIPLYN
+397 IEKIPMYN

-433 EGEIAWGEKGKKILT
+433 EGEIAWGKNGKKILT
-448 SAVAV
+448 GAVAV
-453 FAIVIMYLYVSPSSI
+453 FAIVIMYLNVSPSSTGTMI
-468 GSLITEQEQEQVDK
+468 SSQEQEQFDQMAK
-482 APPEQRSVMGEY
+482 GGPKEQVAMIDDYSS
-494 ITALND
+494 ALQD

-511 RSLFLVILASGGV
+511 RSLFLVLLISGGV
-524 LTLLYAKNKKLKM
+524 LALVYVNNKTLKM
-537 SILPAIGLIALFDGF
+537 AILPIVGVVVLFDGF

-566 ATYKKFVT
+566 AYKKFVT
-574 LEQKEIPV
+574 LEEKEIPV
-582 KANTADFSILDLEK
+582 KPSAADFSILDLEK
-596 PAVVDFENKS
+596 PAVSDFDNKS
-606 KALEQALTNSG
+606 NALEQALTNSG

-654 AQTSFFHKSIGGY
+654 AETSFFHKSIGGY
-667 HGAKLKRFQE
+667 HGAKLKRIQE
-677 IIDFHLSNELRLV
+677 VIDFHLAE
-690 QNSLIDFALRTDS
+690 
-703 TIAKQALE
+703 
-711 LKDSPELDNFYQ
+711 ELDS
-723 ALLQQ
+723 ALAYLQKGTF
-728 YDFSAFSQP
+728 DSLGGS
-737 LKTPVLNMLNTK
+737 LTVLNMLNTK

-759 IPNKFAI
+759 IPNKFAM

-778 NNSDEEIVALGE
+778 NNSDEEMVALGE
-790 IDPKVE
+790 IDANRE
-796 ATTQASF
+796 ATTQAAF
-803 ATQFHAAQG
+803 ATQFHAPQTP
-812 AVDSTA
+812 VDSTA

-852 EGWICRIDG
+852 QGWICRIDG
-861 NEVEA
+861 NEVET

>member
-8 SWPHAVAILALVV
+8 SWPHAVAILSLVILASV
-21 LSSAYFSPLWQGYD
+21 YFSPLWQGYD

-52 NYRQLHNEEAL
+52 NYRELHNEEAL

-136 ITILYLGAGHTG
+136 INILYLGAGHTG

-211 LLITKQFKALGMSL
+211 LAVAKQFKALGMSL
-225 AVLAVASIVA
+225 AVLAVASVVA

-293 LIPNAKGGASSRG
+293 LIPNAKGGASAAIG
-306 IDNKDAFLRA
+306 DKNKDAIPNA
-316 GKINKIVNKGEI
+316 AKGNKNVNKFKDDLKGT
-328 KNYLQKYSNGYWGAQ
+328 NSYWGAQ
-343 SFTGGAFY
+343 RFTGGAFY

-397 IEKIPLYN
+397 IEKIPMYN

-413 LVLIQVMA
+413 LVLVQVMA

-433 EGEIAWGEKGKKILT
+433 EGEVAWGKNGKKILT
-448 SAVAV
+448 GAVAV
-453 FAIVIMYLYVSPSSI
+453 FAIVIMYLYVSPSSTGTMI
-468 GSLITEQEQEQVDK
+468 SPQEQEQFDQMAK
-482 APPEQRSVMGEY
+482 SAPKEQVAMIDDYSS
-494 ITALND
+494 ALQD

-511 RSLFLVILASGGV
+511 RSLFLVLLISGGV
-524 LTLLYAKNKKLKM
+524 LALVYMNNKTLKM
-537 SILPAIGLIALFDGF
+537 AILPIVGVIVLFDGF

-566 ATYKKFVT
+566 AYKKFVT
-574 LEQKEIPV
+574 LEEKEIPV
-582 KANTADFSILDLEK
+582 KPSAADFSILDLEK
-596 PAVVDFENKS
+596 PAVADFENKS
-606 KALEQALTNSG
+606 NSLEEALKNSG

-623 TKGALKEV
+623 SKDAMKEV
-631 ANFGALQLNSDFRVA
+631 ANFGTLQLNSDFRVA

-654 AQTSFFHKSIGGY
+654 AETSFFHKSIGGY
-667 HGAKLKRFQE
+667 HGAKLKRIQE
-677 IIDFHLSNELRLV
+677 VIDFHLAE
-690 QNSLIDFALRTDS
+690 
-703 TIAKQALE
+703 
-711 LKDSPELDNFYQ
+711 ELDSALAYLQ
-723 ALLQQ
+723 AGTFDSLGGSL
-728 YDFSAFSQP
+728 SI
-737 LKTPVLNMLNTK
+737 LNMLNTK

-773 QVKTT
+773 KVKTT

-908 FALLAFA
+908 FALLGLA
-915 GFMVYKEEKKA
+915 GFMVYKEERKLS